1 MNGVRYKL
9 NRKILSGKQLVGYEV
24 LDSCGNTRNLAVQ
37 DVKQLCKNGVLLGVK
52 LDNKTDQLCGDGID
66 LRTIKSVQMQELEK
80 DQLKRQLSSTNTG
93 DKLRKLDN
101 IVYYETIKAA
111 GGSERSKRSKRSKRS
126 ERTERIAYLRVKGYY
141 AIKIDNIQA
150 DSLVIYRQDEDETQK
165 FLMLDPLQVKVK
177 HLVIVNIQCD
187 LFGMIENY
195 ITTSQKKMIVSA
207 KDQQSF
213 IRMTIDF
220 ISGLEQLNYIKD
232 DDYLIEP
239 KIEDV
244 RYFETNANWFNGQNN
259 SNSNE
264 FYFKYRNIVNRL
276 GLSLTKYMNKLY
288 NDHVVRQIMDGTVKL
303 RYLSNKVQTFKSFER
318 QLELERQL
326 GLEKLSGQ
334 GQSGGCVAFRKS
346 LLSYKIDE
354 TTIDKVDNG
363 PDALIE
369 LDLDVVDRLVKDCKD
384 FDILRKLAIPNMQ
397 VVKCYRSQSKG
408 KQVRDSSGFRNGVI
422 VEPYKLQE
430 YLVSLA
436 DKIRTEKY
444 SKYKQSLSNKEA
456 EKLLV
461 PLENKLRL
469 IYQSNTNTKSQE
481 IIGEK
486 IVNYLIDI
494 YNRDNSLGYKL
505 PVMLIYLASKYCPKT
520 MNNTGGLSIS
530 GGNSLRGL
538 QASWVRQT
546 ACPDYKDSKASGNSD
561 KSVLDIDLNDYMIGC
576 TQLSVIL
583 NRPELSI
590 FITDL
595 YGTFG
600 SDSLNKENIFIDRFD
615 FNDYNFLN
623 VNTFNSV
630 FTGAEIGE
638 VVLDGLWFSRLKNF
652 TSVFN
657 NAKIDKVII
666 KNCDLSNVRQSC
678 GIFNNFAGKVLILNS
693 RFNPK
698 AKGLIRQF
706 DISFGKDKTCDS
718 LYGSTVCI
726 CTDMYGEQ
734 HYIRSKNL
742 HNGEISELC
751 TNSVDI
757 KYFRENKLEIENV
770 LGPNG
775 TYTGEVKLR
784 YLRTFADL
792 CEYGDSASKQKK
804 DYEICRKRKV

>member
-1 MNGVRYKL
+1 MNDVRYKL
-9 NRKILSGKQLVGYEV
+9 NRKILNGKQLVGYEV

-37 DVKQLCKNGVLLGVK
+37 DVKQLCKNGILLGVK
-52 LDNKTDQLCGDGID
+52 IDNKTGQLRGNGID

-80 DQLKRQLSSTNTG
+80 DQLKRQLSSTNID

-101 IVYYETIKAA
+101 IVYYETIKVG
-111 GGSERSKRSKRSKRS
+111 GGSERSERS
-126 ERTERIAYLRVKGYY
+126 ERVAYLRAKGYY
-141 AIKIDNIQA
+141 AIKIENVQA

-165 FLMLDPLQVKVK
+165 YLMLDPLQVKVK
-177 HLVIVNIQCD
+177 HLVIVNIQFD
-187 LFGMIENY
+187 LFSMIENY
-195 ITTSQKKMIVSA
+195 ITASQKKMIVSA

-220 ISGLEQLNYIKD
+220 INRLEQLNYIKD

-244 RYFETNANWFNGQNN
+244 RYFETNTNWFNGQNN
-259 SNSNE
+259 SNNNE

-288 NDHVVRQIMDGTVKL
+288 NDHVIRQIMDGTVKL
-303 RYLSNKVQTFKSFER
+303 RYLSDKVQTFKSFER
-318 QLELERQL
+318 QLEI
-326 GLEKLSGQ
+326 EKLSGQ
-334 GQSGGCVAFRKS
+334 GQSGGCAAFRKS

-369 LDLDVVDRLVKDCKD
+369 LDFDVVDRLVKDCKD

-397 VVKCYRSQSKG
+397 VVKCYRSQLKG
-408 KQVRDSSGFRNGVI
+408 KQARDSSGFSNGIV

-430 YLVSLA
+430 YLTNLA

-444 SKYKQSLSNKEA
+444 SKYSQSLSNKEA
-456 EKLLV
+456 EKLLI

-469 IYQSNTNTKSQE
+469 IDQSNTKLQG

-505 PVMLIYLASKYCPKT
+505 PVMLIYLANKYCPKT
-520 MNNTGGLSIS
+520 MDNIGGLSIL
-530 GGNSLRGL
+530 GGNDLRGL

-546 ACPDYKDSKASGNSD
+546 TCPDYKNSKASGNCD
-561 KSVLDIDLNDYMIGC
+561 KSVLDIDLGDYAIWY
-576 TQLSVIL
+576 TQLSL
-583 NRPELSI
+583 MLSRPELSI

-595 YGTFG
+595 YHTFESG
-600 SDSLNKENIFIDRFD
+600 SLNKENIFIDRFD
-615 FNDYNFLN
+615 FSDYNFLN

-630 FTGAEIGE
+630 FTGAEIKE
-638 VVLDGLWFSRLKNF
+638 VVLDGLWFSRLKHF
-652 TSVFN
+652 TGVFN

-666 KNCDLSNVRQSC
+666 KNCDLSNVRQSYE
-678 GIFNNFAGKVLILNS
+678 IFNNFVGKVLILNS

-698 AKGLIRQF
+698 ARGLIQQF
-706 DISFGKDKTCDS
+706 NTSFGKAKACDS
-718 LYGSTVCI
+718 LYSSNVCV

-742 HNGEISELC
+742 HNGEISKLY

-757 KYFRENKLEIENV
+757 KYFRENKIEIENV
-770 LGPNG
+770 VGPNG

-784 YLRTFADL
+784 YLKNFADL

-804 DYEICRKRKV
+804 DYEICRKGKV

>member
-1 MNGVRYKL
+1 MNDVRYKL
-9 NRKILSGKQLVGYEV
+9 NRKILNGKQLVGYEV
-24 LDSCGNTRNLAVQ
+24 LDSCGNTRNLAIQ
-37 DVKQLCKNGVLLGVK
+37 DVKQLCKNGILLGVK
-52 LDNKTDQLCGDGID
+52 LDSKNGQLRGNGID
-66 LRTIKSVQMQELEK
+66 LRTIKSVQMHELEK
-80 DQLKRQLSSTNTG
+80 DQLKRQLSSTNID
-93 DKLRKLDN
+93 DKLRKIDN
-101 IVYYETIKAA
+101 MVYYETIRT
-111 GGSERSKRSKRSKRS
+111 GEGSERSKRSKKS
-126 ERTERIAYLRVKGYY
+126 ERSERIAYLRAKGYN

-187 LFGMIENY
+187 LFGMVENY
-195 ITTSQKKMIVSA
+195 ITTSQKKMIVNT

-213 IRMTIDF
+213 IKMTIDF

-244 RYFETNANWFNGQNN
+244 RYFETNANWFNGWNN
-259 SNSNE
+259 SNNNE

-288 NDHVVRQIMDGTVKL
+288 NDHVVRQIVDGTVKL
-303 RYLSNKVQTFKSFER
+303 RYLSDKVQTFKSFER
-318 QLELERQL
+318 QLELEKL
-326 GLEKLSGQ
+326 GLERLSGQ
-334 GQSGGCVAFRKS
+334 GQVKNCKTFRKS

-369 LDLDVVDRLVKDCKD
+369 LDLDVVGRLVRNCKD

-397 VVKCYRSQSKG
+397 VVKCYRSQLKG
-408 KQVRDSSGFRNGVI
+408 KQVRDSSGFSNGVI

-430 YLVSLA
+430 YLLSLA

-444 SKYKQSLSNKEA
+444 SKYSQSLSNREA
-456 EKLLV
+456 EKLLI

-469 IYQSNTNTKSQE
+469 LVQANTDTKSQK

-505 PVMLIYLASKYCPKT
+505 PIMLIYLASKYCPKT
-520 MNNTGGLSIS
+520 MDNIGGLSIS

-546 ACPDYKDSKASGNSD
+546 TCPDYRDSKASGNCD

-576 TQLSVIL
+576 AQLSVIL

-615 FNDYNFLN
+615 FSDYNFLN

-638 VVLDGLWFSRLKNF
+638 VILDGLWFSRLKNF
-652 TSVFN
+652 TGVFN

-666 KNCDLSNVRQSC
+666 KNCDLSNVRQSY
-678 GIFNNFAGKVLILNS
+678 GIFNNFVGKVLILNS

-698 AKGLIRQF
+698 AKGLIQQF
-706 DISFGKDKTCDS
+706 DISFGKAKTCDS
-718 LYGSTVCI
+718 LYSSNVCI

-775 TYTGEVKLR
+775 AYTGEVKLR
-784 YLRTFADL
+784 YLRNLADL

>member
-1 MNGVRYKL
+1 MDSVRYKI
-9 NRKILSGKQLVGYEV
+9 NRKILNGKQLVGYEV
-24 LDSCGNTRNLAVQ
+24 LDSCGNTRNLAIQ
-37 DVKQLCKNGVLLGVK
+37 DVKQLCKNGILLGVK
-52 LDNKTDQLCGDGID
+52 LDNKTGQLRGNGID
-66 LRTIKSVQMQELEK
+66 LRTIKSVQMHELEK
-80 DQLKRQLSSTNTG
+80 DQLKRQLSSTNID

-101 IVYYETIKAA
+101 IVYYETIQTDK
-111 GGSERSKRSKRSKRS
+111 GSERSEKS
-126 ERTERIAYLRVKGYY
+126 ERVAYLRANGYY
-141 AIKIDNIQA
+141 AIKIDNVQA

-177 HLVIVNIQCD
+177 HLVIVNMQCD
-187 LFGMIENY
+187 LFGMVENY
-195 ITTSQKKMIVSA
+195 ITTSQKKMLVSA

-213 IRMTIDF
+213 IRMAIDF
-220 ISGLEQLNYIKD
+220 INGLEQLNYIKD
-232 DDYLIEP
+232 DDYLLEP

-259 SNSNE
+259 SNNNE

-288 NDHVVRQIMDGTVKL
+288 NDHVVRQIMDDTVKL
-303 RYLSNKVQTFKSFER
+303 RYLSDKVQTFKSFER
-318 QLELERQL
+318 QLELERQS
-326 GLEKLSGQ
+326 EPERLSVQ
-334 GQSGGCVAFRKS
+334 GQVGGCVAFRKS

-397 VVKCYRSQSKG
+397 VVKCYRSQLKG
-408 KQVRDSSGFRNGVI
+408 KQVKDSSGFSNGVV

-430 YLVSLA
+430 YLLNLA

-444 SKYKQSLSNKEA
+444 SKYSQSLSNKEA

-469 IYQSNTNTKSQE
+469 IYQSNTDTKSQK

-520 MNNTGGLSIS
+520 MDNIGGLSIS

-546 ACPDYKDSKASGNSD
+546 ACPDYKDSKASGNCD
-561 KSVLDIDLNDYMIGC
+561 KSVLDIDLDDYMVGY
-576 TQLSVIL
+576 TQLNVTL

-595 YGTFG
+595 YGTFE
-600 SDSLNKENIFIDRFD
+600 SVRLNKENIFIDRFD
-615 FNDYNFLN
+615 FSDYNFLN

-630 FTGAEIGE
+630 FAGAEIGE

-652 TSVFN
+652 TGVFN

-666 KNCDLSNVRQSC
+666 KNCDLSNVRQSY
-678 GIFNNFAGKVLILNS
+678 GIFSNFVGKVLILNS

-698 AKGLIRQF
+698 AKGLVKQF
-706 DISFGKDKTCDS
+706 DNSFGKAKAYDS
-718 LYGSTVCI
+718 FYSSNICI
-726 CTDMYGEQ
+726 CTDVYGEQ

-742 HNGEISELC
+742 HNGEISELY

-757 KYFRENKLEIENV
+757 KYFRENKLELEDVI
-770 LGPNG
+770 GPNG

-784 YLRTFADL
+784 YLRNFADL
-792 CEYGDSASKQKK
+792 CEYGDSVSKQKK
-804 DYEICRKRKV
+804 DYEICRKGKV

>member
-1 MNGVRYKL
+1 MNDVRYKL
-9 NRKILSGKQLVGYEV
+9 NRKILNGKQLVGYEV
-24 LDSCGNTRNLAVQ
+24 LDSCGNTRNLAIQ
-37 DVKQLCKNGVLLGVK
+37 NVKQLCKNGILLGVK
-52 LDNKTDQLCGDGID
+52 LDNKTGQLRGDGID

-80 DQLKRQLSSTNTG
+80 DQLKRQLSSTDTG

-101 IVYYETIKAA
+101 IVYYETIQTD
-111 GGSERSKRSKRSKRS
+111 GGSEK
-126 ERTERIAYLRVKGYY
+126 IAYLRAKGYY

-177 HLVIVNIQCD
+177 HLIIVNIQFD
-187 LFGMIENY
+187 LFSMVENY

-220 ISGLEQLNYIKD
+220 INGLEQLNYIKD

-259 SNSNE
+259 SNNNE

-276 GLSLTKYMNKLY
+276 GLSITKYMNKLY

-303 RYLSNKVQTFKSFER
+303 RYLSDKVQTFKSFER
-318 QLELERQL
+318 QLELE
-326 GLEKLSGQ
+326 KLSSKKQ
-334 GQSGGCVAFRKS
+334 VKSCKTLRKS
-346 LLSYKIDE
+346 LMSYKIDE
-354 TTIDKVDNG
+354 TTVDKVDNG

-397 VVKCYRSQSKG
+397 VVKCYRSQLKG
-408 KQVRDSSGFRNGVI
+408 KQVRDSSGFSNGIV

-430 YLVSLA
+430 YLTNLA

-444 SKYKQSLSNKEA
+444 SKYSQSLSNKEA
-456 EKLLV
+456 EKLLI

-469 IYQSNTNTKSQE
+469 IDQSNTKLQK

-520 MNNTGGLSIS
+520 MDNIGSLSIS

-546 ACPDYKDSKASGNSD
+546 TCPDYKDSKDSGNCD
-561 KSVLDIDLNDYMIGC
+561 KSVLDIDLGDYMIGY
-576 TQLSVIL
+576 TQLSLML

-595 YGTFG
+595 YHTFESG
-600 SDSLNKENIFIDRFD
+600 SLNKENIFIDRFD
-615 FNDYNFLN
+615 FSDYNFLN

-630 FTGAEIGE
+630 FTGVEIGE
-638 VVLDGLWFSRLKNF
+638 VVLDGLWFSRLKHF
-652 TSVFN
+652 TGVFN

-666 KNCDLSNVRQSC
+666 KNCDLSNVRQSYE
-678 GIFNNFAGKVLILNS
+678 IFNNFAGKVLILNS
-693 RFNPK
+693 RFNHK
-698 AKGLIRQF
+698 ARGLVQQF
-706 DISFGKDKTCDS
+706 NTSFGKAITCDS
-718 LYGSTVCI
+718 LYSSNVCVS
-726 CTDMYGEQ
+726 TDMYGEQ
-734 HYIRSKNL
+734 HHIRSKTL
-742 HNGEISELC
+742 HNGEISELY

-770 LGPNG
+770 VGPNG
-775 TYTGEVKLR
+775 TYTGEVRLR
-784 YLRTFADL
+784 YLKNFADL

-804 DYEICRKRKV
+804 DYEICRKGKV

>member
-1 MNGVRYKL
+1 MNDVRYKL
-9 NRKILSGKQLVGYEV
+9 NRKILNGKQLVGYEV
-24 LDSCGNTRNLAVQ
+24 LDSCGNTRNLAIQ
-37 DVKQLCKNGVLLGVK
+37 DVKQLCKNGILLGVK
-52 LDNKTDQLCGDGID
+52 LDNKTCQLRGDGID

-80 DQLKRQLSSTNTG
+80 DQLKRQLSNTNIG

-101 IVYYETIKAA
+101 IVYYETVEVA
-111 GGSERSKRSKRSKRS
+111 GGSEKSQGS
-126 ERTERIAYLRVKGYY
+126 ERSERIAYLRAKGYY

-177 HLVIVNIQCD
+177 HLVLVNIQCD

-195 ITTSQKKMIVSA
+195 ITKSQKKMIVNA

-213 IRMTIDF
+213 IRTTIDF
-220 ISGLEQLNYIKD
+220 INGLEQLNYIKD

-239 KIEDV
+239 KIEDI

-259 SNSNE
+259 SNNNE

-303 RYLSNKVQTFKSFER
+303 RYLSDKVQTFKSFER
-318 QLELERQL
+318 QLELE
-326 GLEKLSGQ
+326 ELSGQ

-354 TTIDKVDNG
+354 TTVDKVDNG

-397 VVKCYRSQSKG
+397 VVKCYRSQLKG
-408 KQVRDSSGFRNGVI
+408 KQARDSSGFSNGIV

-430 YLVSLA
+430 YLTNLA

-444 SKYKQSLSNKEA
+444 SKYSQSLSNKEA
-456 EKLLV
+456 EKLLL

-469 IYQSNTNTKSQE
+469 IYQSNTNTKSQK

-505 PVMLIYLASKYCPKT
+505 PVMLIYLANKYCPKT
-520 MNNTGGLSIS
+520 IDNIGGLSIL
-530 GGNSLRGL
+530 GGNDLRGL
-538 QASWVRQT
+538 QASWIRQT
-546 ACPDYKDSKASGNSD
+546 TCPDYKNSKASGNCD
-561 KSVLDIDLNDYMIGC
+561 KSVLDIDLGDYAIWY
-576 TQLSVIL
+576 TQLSLML

-595 YGTFG
+595 YHTFESG
-600 SDSLNKENIFIDRFD
+600 SVNKENIFIDRFD
-615 FNDYNFLN
+615 FSDYNFLN

-630 FTGAEIGE
+630 FTGAEIKE
-638 VVLDGLWFSRLKNF
+638 VVLDGLWFSRLKHF
-652 TSVFN
+652 TGVFN

-666 KNCDLSNVRQSC
+666 KNCDLSNVRQSYE
-678 GIFNNFAGKVLILNS
+678 IFNNFAGKVLILNS
-693 RFNPK
+693 RFNHK
-698 AKGLIRQF
+698 ARGLVQQF
-706 DISFGKDKTCDS
+706 NTSFGKAKTCDS
-718 LYGSTVCI
+718 LYSSNVCV

-734 HYIRSKNL
+734 HHIRSKNL
-742 HNGEISELC
+742 HNGEISELY

-770 LGPNG
+770 VGPNG

-784 YLRTFADL
+784 YLKNFAAL

-804 DYEICRKRKV
+804 DYEICRKGKV

>member
-1 MNGVRYKL
+1 MNDVRYKL
-9 NRKILSGKQLVGYEV
+9 NRKILNGKQLVGYEV

-37 DVKQLCKNGVLLGVK
+37 DVKQLCKNGILLGVK
-52 LDNKTDQLCGDGID
+52 LDNKTGQLRGNGID

-80 DQLKRQLSSTNTG
+80 DQLKTQLSSANIG

-101 IVYYETIKAA
+101 IVYYETIEVA
-111 GGSERSKRSKRSKRS
+111 GGSEKS
-126 ERTERIAYLRVKGYY
+126 ERVAYLRAKGYY

-165 FLMLDPLQVKVK
+165 YLMLDPLQVKVK

-187 LFGMIENY
+187 LFSMIENY
-195 ITTSQKKMIVSA
+195 ITTSQKKMIVNA

-220 ISGLEQLNYIKD
+220 INGLEQLNYIKD

-244 RYFETNANWFNGQNN
+244 RYFETNANWFNGWNN
-259 SNSNE
+259 SNNKE

-303 RYLSNKVQTFKSFER
+303 RYLSDKVQTFKSFER
-318 QLELERQL
+318 QLELE
-326 GLEKLSGQ
+326 ELSGQ
-334 GQSGGCVAFRKS
+334 GQVKSCKTFRKS

-369 LDLDVVDRLVKDCKD
+369 LDLDVVDKLVKDCKD

-397 VVKCYRSQSKG
+397 VIKCYRSQLKG
-408 KQVRDSSGFRNGVI
+408 KQVKDSSGFRNGVVI
-422 VEPYKLQE
+422 EPYKLQE
-430 YLVSLA
+430 YLTSLA

-444 SKYKQSLSNKEA
+444 SKYSQSLSNKEA

-469 IYQSNTNTKSQE
+469 LVQSNTDIKSQK

-486 IVNYLIDI
+486 IVNYLIDV

-505 PVMLIYLASKYCPKT
+505 PVMLIYLANKYCPKT
-520 MNNTGGLSIS
+520 IDNIGGLSII
-530 GGNSLRGL
+530 GGNDPRGL
-538 QASWVRQT
+538 QASWIRQT
-546 ACPDYKDSKASGNSD
+546 TCPDYKNSKASGNCD
-561 KSVLDIDLNDYMIGC
+561 KSVLDIDLGDYAIWY
-576 TQLSVIL
+576 TQLSLML

-595 YGTFG
+595 YHTFESG
-600 SDSLNKENIFIDRFD
+600 SLNKENIFIDRFD
-615 FNDYNFLN
+615 FSDYNFLN

-638 VVLDGLWFSRLKNF
+638 VVLDGLWFSRLKHF
-652 TSVFN
+652 TGVFN

-666 KNCDLSNVRQSC
+666 KNCDLSNVRQSYE
-678 GIFNNFAGKVLILNS
+678 IFNNFAGKVLILNS

-698 AKGLIRQF
+698 AMGLVQQF
-706 DISFGKDKTCDS
+706 DISFGKAKTCDS
-718 LYGSTVCI
+718 LYSSNVCM

-742 HNGEISELC
+742 HNGEISELY

-770 LGPNG
+770 VGPNG
-775 TYTGEVKLR
+775 TYTGEVRLR
-784 YLRTFADL
+784 YLKNFADL
-792 CEYGDSASKQKK
+792 CEYGDSAGKQKK
-804 DYEICRKRKV
+804 DYEICRKGKV

>member
-1 MNGVRYKL
+1 MNDVRYKL
-9 NRKILSGKQLVGYEV
+9 NRKILNGKQLVGYEV

-37 DVKQLCKNGVLLGVK
+37 DVKQLCKSGILLGVK
-52 LDNKTDQLCGDGID
+52 LDNKTGQLRGNGID

-80 DQLKRQLSSTNTG
+80 DQLKRQLNSANTNIG

-101 IVYYETIKAA
+101 IVYYETIRTDKS
-111 GGSERSKRSKRSKRS
+111 SEK
-126 ERTERIAYLRVKGYY
+126 IAYLRAKGYY

-195 ITTSQKKMIVSA
+195 ITTSQKKTIVSA

-220 ISGLEQLNYIKD
+220 INGLEQLNYIKD
-232 DDYLIEP
+232 DDYLLEP

-259 SNSNE
+259 SNNNE

-303 RYLSNKVQTFKSFER
+303 RYLSDKVQTFKSFER
-318 QLELERQL
+318 QLELERQ
-326 GLEKLSGQ
+326 SGQ
-334 GQSGGCVAFRKS
+334 GQGVGCVAFRKS

-397 VVKCYRSQSKG
+397 VVKCYRSQLKG
-408 KQVRDSSGFRNGVI
+408 KQVRDSSGFSNGVI

-430 YLVSLA
+430 YLLSLA

-444 SKYKQSLSNKEA
+444 SKYSQSLSNKEA
-456 EKLLV
+456 EKLLL

-469 IYQSNTNTKSQE
+469 LVQTNTDIKSQK

-505 PVMLIYLASKYCPKT
+505 PIMLIYLASKYCPKT
-520 MNNTGGLSIS
+520 MDNIGGLSIS
-530 GGNSLRGL
+530 GGNALRGL

-546 ACPDYKDSKASGNSD
+546 ACPDYKNSKASGNCD

-615 FNDYNFLN
+615 FSDYNFLN

-630 FTGAEIGE
+630 FAGAEIGE

-652 TSVFN
+652 TGVFN

-666 KNCDLSNVRQSC
+666 KNCDLSNARQSY
-678 GIFNNFAGKVLILNS
+678 GIFSNFAGKVLILNS

-698 AKGLIRQF
+698 AKGFLQQF
-706 DISFGKDKTCDS
+706 GISFGKAKTCDS
-718 LYGSTVCI
+718 LYSSNVCI

-742 HNGEISELC
+742 HNGEISELY
-751 TNSVDI
+751 TNSADI
-757 KYFRENKLEIENV
+757 KYFRENKIEIENV
-770 LGPNG
+770 VGPNG

-784 YLRTFADL
+784 YLKNFADL

-804 DYEICRKRKV
+804 DYEICRKGKV

>member
-1 MNGVRYKL
+1 MNDVRYKL
-9 NRKILSGKQLVGYEV
+9 NRKILNGKQLVGYEV

-37 DVKQLCKNGVLLGVK
+37 DVKQLCKNGILLGVK
-52 LDNKTDQLCGDGID
+52 LDNKTGQLRGDGID

-80 DQLKRQLSSTNTG
+80 DQLKRQLNSTDTG

-101 IVYYETIKAA
+101 IVYYETIRTD
-111 GGSERSKRSKRSKRS
+111 GGSEK
-126 ERTERIAYLRVKGYY
+126 IAYLRAKGYY

-177 HLVIVNIQCD
+177 HLVLVNIQCD

-195 ITTSQKKMIVSA
+195 ITKSQKKMIVNA

-220 ISGLEQLNYIKD
+220 INGLEQLNYIKD

-239 KIEDV
+239 KIEDI

-259 SNSNE
+259 SNNNE

-303 RYLSNKVQTFKSFER
+303 RYLSDKVQTFKSFER
-318 QLELERQL
+318 QLELERF
-326 GLEKLSGQ
+326 SGQ
-334 GQSGGCVAFRKS
+334 GQVGGCAAFRKS

-369 LDLDVVDRLVKDCKD
+369 LDFDVVDRLVKDCKD

-397 VVKCYRSQSKG
+397 VVKCYRSQLKG
-408 KQVRDSSGFRNGVI
+408 KQARDSSGFSNGIV

-430 YLVSLA
+430 YLTNLA

-444 SKYKQSLSNKEA
+444 SKYSQSLSNREA
-456 EKLLV
+456 EKLLI

-469 IYQSNTNTKSQE
+469 IDQSNTKLQG

-505 PVMLIYLASKYCPKT
+505 PVMLIYLANKYCPKT
-520 MNNTGGLSIS
+520 MDNIGGLSIL
-530 GGNSLRGL
+530 GGNDLRGL

-546 ACPDYKDSKASGNSD
+546 TCPDYKNSKASGNCD
-561 KSVLDIDLNDYMIGC
+561 KSVLDIDLGDYAIWY
-576 TQLSVIL
+576 TQLSLML

-595 YGTFG
+595 YHTFESG
-600 SDSLNKENIFIDRFD
+600 SLNKENIFIDRFD
-615 FNDYNFLN
+615 FSDYNFLN

-630 FTGAEIGE
+630 FAGAEIKE
-638 VVLDGLWFSRLKNF
+638 VVLDGLWFSRLKHF
-652 TSVFN
+652 TGVFN

-666 KNCDLSNVRQSC
+666 KNCDLSNVRQSYE
-678 GIFNNFAGKVLILNS
+678 IFNNFAGKVLILNS

-698 AKGLIRQF
+698 ARGLVQQF
-706 DISFGKDKTCDS
+706 NTSFGKAKTCDS
-718 LYGSTVCI
+718 LYSSNVCI

-742 HNGEISELC
+742 HNGEISELY
-751 TNSVDI
+751 TNSADI
-757 KYFRENKLEIENV
+757 KYFRENKIEIENV
-770 LGPNG
+770 VGPNG

-784 YLRTFADL
+784 YLKNFADL

-804 DYEICRKRKV
+804 DYEICRKGKV

>member
-1 MNGVRYKL
+1 MNDVRYKL
-9 NRKILSGKQLVGYEV
+9 NRKILNGKQLVGYEV
-24 LDSCGNTRNLAVQ
+24 LDSCGNTSNLAVQ
-37 DVKQLCKNGVLLGVK
+37 DVKQLCKNGILLGVK
-52 LDNKTDQLCGDGID
+52 LDNKNGQLRGNGID

-80 DQLKRQLSSTNTG
+80 DQLKRQLSSTNIG

-101 IVYYETIKAA
+101 IVYYETIRTDK
-111 GGSERSKRSKRSKRS
+111 GSEKSKRS
-126 ERTERIAYLRVKGYY
+126 ERSERVAYLRAKGYY

-177 HLVIVNIQCD
+177 HLVLVNIQCD

-195 ITTSQKKMIVSA
+195 ITKSQKKMIVNA

-220 ISGLEQLNYIKD
+220 INGLEQLNYIKD
-232 DDYLIEP
+232 DDYLLEP
-239 KIEDV
+239 TIEDV
-244 RYFETNANWFNGQNN
+244 RYFETNTNWFNGQNN
-259 SNSNE
+259 SNNNE

-288 NDHVVRQIMDGTVKL
+288 NDHVIRQIMGGTVKL
-303 RYLSNKVQTFKSFER
+303 RYLSDKVQTFRSFER
-318 QLELERQL
+318 QLELER
-326 GLEKLSGQ
+326 LSGQ
-334 GQSGGCVAFRKS
+334 GQVKSCKTFRKS

-397 VVKCYRSQSKG
+397 VVKCYRSQLKG
-408 KQVRDSSGFRNGVI
+408 KQVRDSSGFSNGV

-430 YLVSLA
+430 YLLNLA

-444 SKYKQSLSNKEA
+444 SKYSQSLSNREA
-456 EKLLV
+456 EKLLL

-469 IYQSNTNTKSQE
+469 IVQSNTDTKSQK

-494 YNRDNSLGYKL
+494 YNRDNSLGCKL
-505 PVMLIYLASKYCPKT
+505 PAMLIYLANKYCPKT
-520 MNNTGGLSIS
+520 MDNIGGLSIS
-530 GGNSLRGL
+530 GGL

-546 ACPDYKDSKASGNSD
+546 ACPDYKDSKASGSCD
-561 KSVLDIDLNDYMIGC
+561 KSVLDIDLNDYMIRYN
-576 TQLSVIL
+576 QSSVVL

-595 YGTFG
+595 YGTFER
-600 SDSLNKENIFIDRFD
+600 DSLNKENIFIDRFD
-615 FNDYNFLN
+615 FSDYNFLN

-630 FTGAEIGE
+630 FAGAEIGE

-652 TSVFN
+652 TGVFN

-666 KNCDLSNVRQSC
+666 KNCDLSNARQSY
-678 GIFNNFAGKVLILNS
+678 GIFSNFVGKVLILNS
-693 RFNPK
+693 RFCYK
-698 AKGLIRQF
+698 TKGLAQQF
-706 DISFGKDKTCDS
+706 DISFGKAKAYDS
-718 LYGSTVCI
+718 LFSSNICI
-726 CTDMYGEQ
+726 CTDVYGEQ
-734 HYIRSKNL
+734 HYISSKNL
-742 HNGEISELC
+742 HNGEISELY
-751 TNSVDI
+751 TNSIDI
-757 KYFRENKLEIENV
+757 KYFRENKLEIEDV

-784 YLRTFADL
+784 YLKNLADL
-792 CEYGDSASKQKK
+792 CEYGDSASKQKR
-804 DYEICRKRKV
+804 DYEICRKDRKGKV

>member
-1 MNGVRYKL
+1 MNDVRYKL
-9 NRKILSGKQLVGYEV
+9 NRKILNGKQLVGYEV

-37 DVKQLCKNGVLLGVK
+37 DVKQLCKNEILLGVR
-52 LDNKTDQLCGDGID
+52 LDSKTGQLRGNGID

-80 DQLKRQLSSTNTG
+80 DQLKRQLSSTNIG

-101 IVYYETIKAA
+101 IVYYETVEVV
-111 GGSERSKRSKRSKRS
+111 GGSERS
-126 ERTERIAYLRVKGYY
+126 ERVAYLRAKGYY

-195 ITTSQKKMIVSA
+195 ITKSQKKMIVNA

-220 ISGLEQLNYIKD
+220 INGLEQLNYIKD

-244 RYFETNANWFNGQNN
+244 RYFETNTNWFNGQNN
-259 SNSNE
+259 SNNNE
-264 FYFKYRNIVNRL
+264 FYFKHRNIVNRL

-303 RYLSNKVQTFKSFER
+303 RYSSDKVQTFKSFER
-318 QLELERQL
+318 QLELERL
-326 GLEKLSGQ
+326 GNQKQ
-334 GQSGGCVAFRKS
+334 VKGCKTFRKS

-354 TTIDKVDNG
+354 TTIDKADNG

-397 VVKCYRSQSKG
+397 VVKCYRSQLKG
-408 KQVRDSSGFRNGVI
+408 KQVKDSSGFSNGVV

-430 YLVSLA
+430 YLLNLA

-444 SKYKQSLSNKEA
+444 SKYSQSLSNKEA

-469 IYQSNTNTKSQE
+469 LVQSNTDTKSQK

-505 PVMLIYLASKYCPKT
+505 PIMLIYLASKYCPKT
-520 MNNTGGLSIS
+520 MDNIGGLQIS
-530 GGNSLRGL
+530 GGNSIRGL

-546 ACPDYKDSKASGNSD
+546 TCPDYKDNKASENCD

-576 TQLSVIL
+576 TQLSLIL

-615 FNDYNFLN
+615 FSDYNFLN

-630 FTGAEIGE
+630 FAGAEIGE

-652 TSVFN
+652 TGVFN

-666 KNCDLSNVRQSC
+666 KNCDLSNARQSY
-678 GIFNNFAGKVLILNS
+678 GIFSNFAGKVLILNS

-698 AKGLIRQF
+698 AKGLLQQF
-706 DISFGKDKTCDS
+706 DSSFGKAKTYDS
-718 LYGSTVCI
+718 LYSSNVCI

-757 KYFRENKLEIENV
+757 KYFRENKLELEDVI
-770 LGPNG
+770 GHNG

-784 YLRTFADL
+784 YLRNFADL

>member
-1 MNGVRYKL
+1 MNDVRYKL
-9 NRKILSGKQLVGYEV
+9 NRKILNGKQLVGYEV

-37 DVKQLCKNGVLLGVK
+37 DVKQLCKSGILLGVK
-52 LDNKTDQLCGDGID
+52 LDNKTGQLRGNGID

-101 IVYYETIKAA
+101 IVYYETIQTD
-111 GGSERSKRSKRSKRS
+111 GGSEK
-126 ERTERIAYLRVKGYY
+126 IAYLRAKGYY
-141 AIKIDNIQA
+141 AIKIDNVQA

-165 FLMLDPLQVKVK
+165 YLMLDPLQVKVK

-195 ITTSQKKMIVSA
+195 INTNKKKMTVSA

-213 IRMTIDF
+213 IKMTIDF
-220 ISGLEQLNYIKD
+220 INRLEQLNYIKD
-232 DDYLIEP
+232 DDYLLEP

-244 RYFETNANWFNGQNN
+244 RYFETNANWFNGQNSLN
-259 SNSNE
+259 NNE

-303 RYLSNKVQTFKSFER
+303 RYLSDKVQTFKSFER
-318 QLELERQL
+318 QLELEKLGIERQL
-326 GLEKLSGQ
+326 GLERLGNKKQVKS
-334 GQSGGCVAFRKS
+334 CKTFRKS

-363 PDALIE
+363 SDALIE

-397 VVKCYRSQSKG
+397 VVKCYRSQLKG
-408 KQVRDSSGFRNGVI
+408 KQARDSSGFSNGIV

-430 YLVSLA
+430 YLTNLA

-444 SKYKQSLSNKEA
+444 SKYSQSLSNKEA
-456 EKLLV
+456 EKLLI

-469 IYQSNTNTKSQE
+469 IDQSNTKLQG

-505 PVMLIYLASKYCPKT
+505 PVMLIYLANKYCPKT
-520 MNNTGGLSIS
+520 MDNIGGLSIL
-530 GGNSLRGL
+530 GGKDLGGL

-546 ACPDYKDSKASGNSD
+546 TCPDYKNSKASGNCD
-561 KSVLDIDLNDYMIGC
+561 KSVLDIDLGDYAIWY
-576 TQLSVIL
+576 TQLSLML

-595 YGTFG
+595 YHTFESG
-600 SDSLNKENIFIDRFD
+600 SLNKENIFIARFD
-615 FNDYNFLN
+615 FSDYNFLN

-652 TSVFN
+652 TGVFN

-666 KNCDLSNVRQSC
+666 KNCDLSNARQNYE
-678 GIFNNFAGKVLILNS
+678 IFSNFVGKVLILNS

-698 AKGLIRQF
+698 AKGLVQQF
-706 DISFGKDKTCDS
+706 GISFGKAKTCDS
-718 LYGSTVCI
+718 LYSSNVCM

-742 HNGEISELC
+742 HNNEISELY

-770 LGPNG
+770 VGPNG
-775 TYTGEVKLR
+775 NYTGEVRLR
-784 YLRTFADL
+784 YLKNFADL

-804 DYEICRKRKV
+804 DYEICRKGKV

>member
-1 MNGVRYKL
+1 MNGVRYIL
-9 NRKILSGKQLVGYEV
+9 NRKILNGKQLVGYEV

-37 DVKQLCKNGVLLGVK
+37 DVKQLCKNGILLGVK
-52 LDNKTDQLCGDGID
+52 LDNKTDQLRGNGID

-101 IVYYETIKAA
+101 IVYYETIQTD
-111 GGSERSKRSKRSKRS
+111 GGSEKS
-126 ERTERIAYLRVKGYY
+126 ERIAYLRAKGYY
-141 AIKIDNIQA
+141 AIKIENVQA

-177 HLVIVNIQCD
+177 HLVLVNIQCD

-195 ITTSQKKMIVSA
+195 ITKSQKKMIVNA

-220 ISGLEQLNYIKD
+220 INGLEQLNYIKN

-244 RYFETNANWFNGQNN
+244 RYFETNANWFNGQSN
-259 SNSNE
+259 SNNNE

-276 GLSLTKYMNKLY
+276 GLNLTKYMNKLY

-303 RYLSNKVQTFKSFER
+303 RYLSDKVQTFKSFER
-318 QLELERQL
+318 QLELE
-326 GLEKLSGQ
+326 ELSNNGQ
-334 GQSGGCVAFRKS
+334 VGGCAAFRKS

-397 VVKCYRSQSKG
+397 VVKCYRSQLKG
-408 KQVRDSSGFRNGVI
+408 KQVRDSSGFSNGVI

-430 YLVSLA
+430 YLLSLA

-444 SKYKQSLSNKEA
+444 SKYNQSLSNKEA

-469 IYQSNTNTKSQE
+469 IDQSNTKLQG

-505 PVMLIYLASKYCPKT
+505 PVMLIYLANKYCPKT
-520 MNNTGGLSIS
+520 IDNIGGLSVL
-530 GGNSLRGL
+530 GGKDLGGL

-546 ACPDYKDSKASGNSD
+546 TCPDYKNSKASGNCD
-561 KSVLDIDLNDYMIGC
+561 KSVLDIDLGDYAIWY
-576 TQLSVIL
+576 TQLSLML

-595 YGTFG
+595 YHTFESG
-600 SDSLNKENIFIDRFD
+600 SLNKENIFIDRFD
-615 FNDYNFLN
+615 FSDYNFLN

-630 FTGAEIGE
+630 FTGAEIKE
-638 VVLDGLWFSRLKNF
+638 VVLDGLWFSRLKHF

-666 KNCDLSNVRQSC
+666 KNCDLSNVRQSYE
-678 GIFNNFAGKVLILNS
+678 IFNNFAGKVLILNS
-693 RFNPK
+693 RFNHK
-698 AKGLIRQF
+698 ARGLVQQF
-706 DISFGKDKTCDS
+706 NTSFGKAKTCDS
-718 LYGSTVCI
+718 LYSSNVCV

-734 HYIRSKNL
+734 HHIRSKNL
-742 HNGEISELC
+742 HNGEISELY

-770 LGPNG
+770 VGPNG
-775 TYTGEVKLR
+775 TYTGEVRLR
-784 YLRTFADL
+784 YLKNFADL

-804 DYEICRKRKV
+804 DYEICRKGKV

>member
-1 MNGVRYKL
+1 MNDVRYKL
-9 NRKILSGKQLVGYEV
+9 NRKILNGKQLVGYEV

-37 DVKQLCKNGVLLGVK
+37 DVKQLCKNGILLGVK
-52 LDNKTDQLCGDGID
+52 LDNKTGQLRGNGID

-93 DKLRKLDN
+93 DKLRKLNN
-101 IVYYETIKAA
+101 IVYYETIEVD
-111 GGSERSKRSKRSKRS
+111 GGNEKSERV
-126 ERTERIAYLRVKGYY
+126 AYLRVKGYY
-141 AIKIDNIQA
+141 AIKIDNVQA

-195 ITTSQKKMIVSA
+195 ITTSQKKTIVSS

-220 ISGLEQLNYIKD
+220 INGLEQLNYIKD

-244 RYFETNANWFNGQNN
+244 RYFETNTNWFNGWNN
-259 SNSNE
+259 SNNNE

-303 RYLSNKVQTFKSFER
+303 RYLSDKVQTFKSFER
-318 QLELERQL
+318 QLELER
-326 GLEKLSGQ
+326 LSGYEQ
-334 GQSGGCVAFRKS
+334 VKSCKTFRKS

-397 VVKCYRSQSKG
+397 VVKCYRSQLKG
-408 KQVRDSSGFRNGVI
+408 KQVRDSSGFSNGIV

-430 YLVSLA
+430 YLLSLA

-444 SKYKQSLSNKEA
+444 SKHSQSLSNREA
-456 EKLLV
+456 EKLLI

-469 IYQSNTNTKSQE
+469 IDQSNTKLQG

-505 PVMLIYLASKYCPKT
+505 PVMLIYLANKYCPKT
-520 MNNTGGLSIS
+520 MDNIGGLSIL
-530 GGNSLRGL
+530 GGNDLRGL

-546 ACPDYKDSKASGNSD
+546 TCPDYKNSKASGNCD
-561 KSVLDIDLNDYMIGC
+561 KSVLDIDLGDYAIWY
-576 TQLSVIL
+576 TQLSLML

-595 YGTFG
+595 YHTFESG
-600 SDSLNKENIFIDRFD
+600 SLNKENIFIDRFD
-615 FNDYNFLN
+615 FSDYNFLN

-630 FTGAEIGE
+630 FTGAEIKE
-638 VVLDGLWFSRLKNF
+638 VVLDGLWFSRLKHF
-652 TSVFN
+652 TGVFN

-666 KNCDLSNVRQSC
+666 KNCDLSNVRQSYE
-678 GIFNNFAGKVLILNS
+678 IFNNFAGKVLILNS

-698 AKGLIRQF
+698 ARGLVQQF
-706 DISFGKDKTCDS
+706 GISFGKAKTCDS
-718 LYGSTVCI
+718 LYSSNVCI

-742 HNGEISELC
+742 HNGEISELH

-757 KYFRENKLEIENV
+757 KYFRENKIEIENV
-770 LGPNG
+770 VGPNG

-784 YLRTFADL
+784 YLKNFADL

-804 DYEICRKRKV
+804 DYEICRKSKV

>member
-1 MNGVRYKL
+1 MNDVRYKL
-9 NRKILSGKQLVGYEV
+9 NRKILNGKQLIGYEV
-24 LDSCGNTRNLAVQ
+24 LDSCGNTRNLAIQ
-37 DVKQLCKNGVLLGVK
+37 DVKQLCKNGILLGVK
-52 LDNKTDQLCGDGID
+52 LDNKTGQLRGDGID

-80 DQLKRQLSSTNTG
+80 DQLKRQLSSTSID

-101 IVYYETIKAA
+101 IVYYETIEAA
-111 GGSERSKRSKRSKRS
+111 GGSERSQGS
-126 ERTERIAYLRVKGYY
+126 ERVAYLRAKGYY

-177 HLVIVNIQCD
+177 HLVLVNIQCD

-195 ITTSQKKMIVSA
+195 ITKSQKKMIVSA

-220 ISGLEQLNYIKD
+220 INGLEQLNYIKD

-244 RYFETNANWFNGQNN
+244 RYFETNTNWFNGQNN
-259 SNSNE
+259 SNNNE

-288 NDHVVRQIMDGTVKL
+288 SDHVVRQIMDGTVKL
-303 RYLSNKVQTFKSFER
+303 RYLSDKVQTFKSFER

-326 GLEKLSGQ
+326 GLEKLDGYGQ
-334 GQSGGCVAFRKS
+334 VKSCKTFRKS

-354 TTIDKVDNG
+354 TTVDKVDNG

-397 VVKCYRSQSKG
+397 VVKCYRSQLKG
-408 KQVRDSSGFRNGVI
+408 KQVKDSSGFSNGVV

-430 YLVSLA
+430 YLLNLA

-444 SKYKQSLSNKEA
+444 SKYSQSLSNKEA
-456 EKLLV
+456 EKLLI

-469 IYQSNTNTKSQE
+469 LVQTNTDTKSQK

-505 PVMLIYLASKYCPKT
+505 PIMLIYLASKYCPKT
-520 MNNTGGLSIS
+520 MDNIGGLQIS

-546 ACPDYKDSKASGNSD
+546 TCPDYRDSKASGNCD

-576 TQLSVIL
+576 AQLSVIL

-600 SDSLNKENIFIDRFD
+600 SDSLNEENISIDRFD
-615 FNDYNFLN
+615 FSDYNFLN

-652 TSVFN
+652 TGVFN

-666 KNCDLSNVRQSC
+666 KNCDLSNVRQSY
-678 GIFNNFAGKVLILNS
+678 GIFSNFVGKVLILNS

-718 LYGSTVCI
+718 LYSSNVCI

-751 TNSVDI
+751 TNCVDI
-757 KYFRENKLEIENV
+757 KYFRENKVEIENV

-784 YLRTFADL
+784 YLRNFADL

-804 DYEICRKRKV
+804 DYEICRKGKV

>member
-1 MNGVRYKL
+1 MNDVRYKL
-9 NRKILSGKQLVGYEV
+9 NRKILNGKQLVGYEV

-37 DVKQLCKNGVLLGVK
+37 DVKQLCKNGILLGVK
-52 LDNKTDQLCGDGID
+52 IDNKTGQLRGNGID

-80 DQLKRQLSSTNTG
+80 DQLKRQLNSTNVD

-101 IVYYETIKAA
+101 IVYYETIEVA
-111 GGSERSKRSKRSKRS
+111 GGSEK
-126 ERTERIAYLRVKGYY
+126 IAYLRAKGYY

-177 HLVIVNIQCD
+177 HLVIVNIQFD
-187 LFGMIENY
+187 LFSMIENY
-195 ITTSQKKMIVSA
+195 ITASQKKMIVSA

-220 ISGLEQLNYIKD
+220 INGLEQLNYIKD

-244 RYFETNANWFNGQNN
+244 RYFETNTNWFNGWNN
-259 SNSNE
+259 SNNNE

-303 RYLSNKVQTFKSFER
+303 RYLSDKVQTFKSFER
-318 QLELERQL
+318 QLELE
-326 GLEKLSGQ
+326 ELSGQ
-334 GQSGGCVAFRKS
+334 GQSGGCAAFRKS

-397 VVKCYRSQSKG
+397 VVKCCRSQLKG
-408 KQVRDSSGFRNGVI
+408 KQVKDSSGFSNGVV

-430 YLVSLA
+430 YLTNLA

-444 SKYKQSLSNKEA
+444 SKYSQSLSNKEA

-469 IYQSNTNTKSQE
+469 IDQSNTDTKSQK

-505 PVMLIYLASKYCPKT
+505 PVMLIYLANKYCPKT
-520 MNNTGGLSIS
+520 MDNIGGLSII
-530 GGNSLRGL
+530 GGNDLRGL

-546 ACPDYKDSKASGNSD
+546 TCPDYKNSKASENCD
-561 KSVLDIDLNDYMIGC
+561 KSVLDIDLGDYAIWY
-576 TQLSVIL
+576 TQLSLML

-595 YGTFG
+595 YHTFESG
-600 SDSLNKENIFIDRFD
+600 SLNKENIFIDRFD
-615 FNDYNFLN
+615 FSDYNFLN
-623 VNTFNSV
+623 VNNFNSV
-630 FTGAEIGE
+630 FTGAEIEE
-638 VVLDGLWFSRLKNF
+638 VVLDGLWFSRLKHF
-652 TSVFN
+652 TGVFN

-666 KNCDLSNVRQSC
+666 KNCDLSNVRQSYE
-678 GIFNNFAGKVLILNS
+678 IFNNFAGKVLILNS

-698 AKGLIRQF
+698 ARGLVGQF
-706 DISFGKDKTCDS
+706 NTSFGKAKACDS
-718 LYGSTVCI
+718 LYSSNVCM

-742 HNGEISELC
+742 HNNEIS
-751 TNSVDI
+751 DI

-770 LGPNG
+770 VGPNG
-775 TYTGEVKLR
+775 TYTGEVRLR
-784 YLRTFADL
+784 YLKNFADL

-804 DYEICRKRKV
+804 DYEICRKGKV

>member
-1 MNGVRYKL
+1 MDSVRYKL
-9 NRKILSGKQLVGYEV
+9 NRKILNGKQLVGYEV

-37 DVKQLCKNGVLLGVK
+37 DVKQLCKNGILLGVK
-52 LDNKTDQLCGDGID
+52 LDNKTGQLRGNGVD

-80 DQLKRQLSSTNTG
+80 DQLKRQLSSTNID

-101 IVYYETIKAA
+101 IVYYETIQTDK
-111 GGSERSKRSKRSKRS
+111 GSERV
-126 ERTERIAYLRVKGYY
+126 AYLRAKGYY

-177 HLVIVNIQCD
+177 HLVIVNMQCD

-195 ITTSQKKMIVSA
+195 ITTSQKKTIVSA
-207 KDQQSF
+207 KDPQSF
-213 IRMTIDF
+213 IKMTIDF
-220 ISGLEQLNYIKD
+220 INGLEQLNYIKD
-232 DDYLIEP
+232 DDYLKDEVYLMEP
-239 KIEDV
+239 KIEDA
-244 RYFETNANWFNGQNN
+244 RYFETNANWFNGWNSSNN
-259 SNSNE
+259 NE

-303 RYLSNKVQTFKSFER
+303 RYLGDKVQTFKSFER
-318 QLELERQL
+318 QLELE
-326 GLEKLSGQ
+326 KLSNKKQ
-334 GQSGGCVAFRKS
+334 VKSCKTFRKS

-354 TTIDKVDNG
+354 TTIDKADNG

-397 VVKCYRSQSKG
+397 VVKCYRSQLKG
-408 KQVRDSSGFRNGVI
+408 KQVRDSSGFSNGVV

-430 YLVSLA
+430 YLLSLA

-444 SKYKQSLSNKEA
+444 SKYNQSLSNKEA
-456 EKLLV
+456 EKLLI

-469 IYQSNTNTKSQE
+469 IYQANTDTKLQG

-494 YNRDNSLGYKL
+494 YNHDNSLGYKL
-505 PVMLIYLASKYCPKT
+505 PIMLIYLASKYCPKT
-520 MNNTGGLSIS
+520 MDNIGGLSIS

-546 ACPDYKDSKASGNSD
+546 NCPDYKDSEASVNCD
-561 KSVLDIDLNDYMIGC
+561 KSVLDIDLSDYMIGY
-576 TQLSVIL
+576 TQLNVTL

-595 YGTFG
+595 YGTFE
-600 SDSLNKENIFIDRFD
+600 SVRLNKENIFIDRFD
-615 FNDYNFLN
+615 FSDYNFLN

-630 FTGAEIGE
+630 FAGAEIGE

-652 TSVFN
+652 TGVFN

-666 KNCDLSNVRQSC
+666 KNCDLSNARQSY
-678 GIFNNFAGKVLILNS
+678 GIFSNFVGKVLILNS

-698 AKGLIRQF
+698 AKGLLQQF
-706 DISFGKDKTCDS
+706 DSSFGKAKTYDS
-718 LYGSTVCI
+718 LYSSNVCI

-757 KYFRENKLEIENV
+757 KYFRENKLELEDVI
-770 LGPNG
+770 GPNG
-775 TYTGEVKLR
+775 TYTGKVKLR
-784 YLRTFADL
+784 YLRNFADL

-804 DYEICRKRKV
+804 DYEICRKSKV

>member
-9 NRKILSGKQLVGYEV
+9 NRKILNGKQLVGYEV

-37 DVKQLCKNGVLLGVK
+37 DVKQLCKNGILLGVK
-52 LDNKTDQLCGDGID
+52 LDNKTGQLRGDGID

-80 DQLKRQLSSTNTG
+80 DQLKRQLNNTNIS

-101 IVYYETIKAA
+101 IVYYETVKVDE
-111 GGSERSKRSKRSKRS
+111 GSEKSQRSERSEKS
-126 ERTERIAYLRVKGYY
+126 ERIAYLRAKGYY

-195 ITTSQKKMIVSA
+195 ITTSQKKTTVSA

-213 IRMTIDF
+213 IKMTIDF
-220 ISGLEQLNYIKD
+220 IDGLEQLNYIKD

-259 SNSNE
+259 SNNNE

-303 RYLSNKVQTFKSFER
+303 RYLSDKVQTFKSFER
-318 QLELERQL
+318 QLELE
-326 GLEKLSGQ
+326 ELSGQ
-334 GQSGGCVAFRKS
+334 EQVKSCRTFRKS

-354 TTIDKVDNG
+354 TTIDKADDG

-397 VVKCYRSQSKG
+397 VVKCYRSQLKG
-408 KQVRDSSGFRNGVI
+408 KQVKDSSGFSNGVV

-430 YLVSLA
+430 YLLNLA
-436 DKIRTEKY
+436 DKIITEKY

-456 EKLLV
+456 EKLLI

-469 IYQSNTNTKSQE
+469 LVQSNTDIKSQK

-505 PVMLIYLASKYCPKT
+505 PIMLIYLASKYCPKT
-520 MNNTGGLSIS
+520 MDNIGGLQIS

-546 ACPDYKDSKASGNSD
+546 TCPDYRDSKASGNCD

-576 TQLSVIL
+576 AQLSVIL

-595 YGTFG
+595 YGTFER
-600 SDSLNKENIFIDRFD
+600 DSLDKENIFIDRFD
-615 FNDYNFLN
+615 FSDYNFLN

-652 TSVFN
+652 TGVFN

-666 KNCDLSNVRQSC
+666 KNCDLSNARQSY
-678 GIFNNFAGKVLILNS
+678 GIFSNFAGKILILNS

-698 AKGLIRQF
+698 AKGLLQQF
-706 DISFGKDKTCDS
+706 DSSLGKAKTYDS
-718 LYGSTVCI
+718 LYSSNVCI

-757 KYFRENKLEIENV
+757 KYFRENKLEIEDV
-770 LGPNG
+770 IGPNG

-784 YLRTFADL
+784 YLRNFADL

-804 DYEICRKRKV
+804 DYEICRKSKA

>member
-1 MNGVRYKL
+1 MNDVRYKL
-9 NRKILSGKQLVGYEV
+9 NRKILNGKQLISYEV
-24 LDSCGNTRNLAVQ
+24 LDSCGNTRNLAIQ
-37 DVKQLCKNGVLLGVK
+37 DVKQLCKNGILLGVK
-52 LDNKTDQLCGDGID
+52 LDNKTGQLRGNGID

-80 DQLKRQLSSTNTG
+80 DQLKRQSSSTDTG

-101 IVYYETIKAA
+101 IVYYETVKAD
-111 GGSERSKRSKRSKRS
+111 GGSEKSQRS
-126 ERTERIAYLRVKGYY
+126 ERIAYLRAKGYY

-195 ITTSQKKMIVSA
+195 ITKSQKKMIVSA

-220 ISGLEQLNYIKD
+220 INGLEQLNYIKD

-244 RYFETNANWFNGQNN
+244 RYFETNTNWFNGQNN
-259 SNSNE
+259 SNNNE

-288 NDHVVRQIMDGTVKL
+288 NDHVVRQIMNGTVKL
-303 RYLSNKVQTFKSFER
+303 RYLSDKVQTFKSFER

-326 GLEKLSGQ
+326 GPERSGLEKLNNKKQVKS
-334 GQSGGCVAFRKS
+334 CKTFRKS

-354 TTIDKVDNG
+354 TTVDKVDNG

-397 VVKCYRSQSKG
+397 VVKCYRPQLKG
-408 KQVRDSSGFRNGVI
+408 KQVKDSSGFSNGVI

-430 YLVSLA
+430 YLLGLA
-436 DKIRTEKY
+436 DKIRAEKY
-444 SKYKQSLSNKEA
+444 SKYSQSLSNKEA
-456 EKLLV
+456 EKLLL

-469 IYQSNTNTKSQE
+469 LVQSNTDTKSQK

-505 PVMLIYLASKYCPKT
+505 PIMLIYLASKYCPKT
-520 MNNTGGLSIS
+520 MDNIGGLSIS

-546 ACPDYKDSKASGNSD
+546 TCPDYKDSKASENYD

-576 TQLSVIL
+576 TQLSLIL

-600 SDSLNKENIFIDRFD
+600 SDSLDKENIFIDRFD
-615 FNDYNFLN
+615 FSDYNFLN

-630 FTGAEIGE
+630 FAGAEIGE

-652 TSVFN
+652 TGVFN

-666 KNCDLSNVRQSC
+666 KNCDLSNARQSY
-678 GIFNNFAGKVLILNS
+678 GIFSNFAGKVLILNS

-698 AKGLIRQF
+698 AKGLLQQF
-706 DISFGKDKTCDS
+706 DSSFGKAKTYDS
-718 LYGSTVCI
+718 LYSSDVCI

-757 KYFRENKLEIENV
+757 KYFRENKLELEDVI
-770 LGPNG
+770 GPNG
-775 TYTGEVKLR
+775 AYTGEVKLR
-784 YLRTFADL
+784 YLRNFADL

-804 DYEICRKRKV
+804 DYEICRKGKV

>member
-1 MNGVRYKL
+1 MNDVRYKL
-9 NRKILSGKQLVGYEV
+9 NRKILNGKQLVGYEV

-37 DVKQLCKNGVLLGVK
+37 DVKQLCKNGILLGIK
-52 LDNKTDQLCGDGID
+52 LDNKTGQLHGDGID

-80 DQLKRQLSSTNTG
+80 DQLKRQLSSTNIG

-101 IVYYETIKAA
+101 IVYYETIRTD
-111 GGSERSKRSKRSKRS
+111 GGSEKS
-126 ERTERIAYLRVKGYY
+126 ERVAYLRAKGYY

-165 FLMLDPLQVKVK
+165 YLMLDPLQVKVK
-177 HLVIVNIQCD
+177 HLVLVNIQCD
-187 LFGMIENY
+187 LFSMVENY
-195 ITTSQKKMIVSA
+195 ITASQKKMTVSA

-220 ISGLEQLNYIKD
+220 INGLEQLNYIKD

-259 SNSNE
+259 SNNKE

-288 NDHVVRQIMDGTVKL
+288 NDHVIRQIMNGTVKL
-303 RYLSNKVQTFKSFER
+303 RYLSDKVQTFKSFER
-318 QLELERQL
+318 QLELE
-326 GLEKLSGQ
+326 ELSGQ
-334 GQSGGCVAFRKS
+334 RQVKSCKTFRKS

-369 LDLDVVDRLVKDCKD
+369 LDLDVVDRLIKDCKD

-397 VVKCYRSQSKG
+397 VVKCYRSQLKG
-408 KQVRDSSGFRNGVI
+408 KQARDSSGFSNGVV

-430 YLVSLA
+430 YLTSLA

-444 SKYKQSLSNKEA
+444 SKYSQSLSNKEA
-456 EKLLV
+456 EKLLI

-469 IYQSNTNTKSQE
+469 IDQSNTGIKSQK

-494 YNRDNSLGYKL
+494 YNRDNSLGYTL
-505 PVMLIYLASKYCPKT
+505 PVMLIYLANKYCPKT
-520 MNNTGGLSIS
+520 IDNIGGLSII
-530 GGNSLRGL
+530 GGNDLRGL
-538 QASWVRQT
+538 QASWIRQT
-546 ACPDYKDSKASGNSD
+546 TCPDYKNSKASGNCD
-561 KSVLDIDLNDYMIGC
+561 KSVLDIDLGDYAIWY
-576 TQLSVIL
+576 TQLSLML

-595 YGTFG
+595 YHTFESG
-600 SDSLNKENIFIDRFD
+600 SLNKENIFIDRFD
-615 FNDYNFLN
+615 FSDYNFLN

-638 VVLDGLWFSRLKNF
+638 VVLDGLWFSRLKHF
-652 TSVFN
+652 TGVFN

-666 KNCDLSNVRQSC
+666 KNCDLSNVRQSYE
-678 GIFNNFAGKVLILNS
+678 IFNNFAGKVLILNS

-698 AKGLIRQF
+698 ARGLVQQF
-706 DISFGKDKTCDS
+706 NTSFGKAKTCDS
-718 LYGSTVCI
+718 LYSSNVCV
-726 CTDMYGEQ
+726 CTDMYEEQ

-757 KYFRENKLEIENV
+757 KYFRENKIEIENV
-770 LGPNG
+770 VGPNG

-784 YLRTFADL
+784 YLKNFADL

-804 DYEICRKRKV
+804 DYEICRKSKV

>member
-1 MNGVRYKL
+1 MNDVRYKL
-9 NRKILSGKQLVGYEV
+9 NRKILNGKQLVGYEV
-24 LDSCGNTRNLAVQ
+24 LDSCGNTRNLAIQ
-37 DVKQLCKNGVLLGVK
+37 NVKQLCKNGILLGVK
-52 LDNKTDQLCGDGID
+52 LDNKTGQLRGDGID

-80 DQLKRQLSSTNTG
+80 DQLKRQLSSTDTG

-101 IVYYETIKAA
+101 IVYYETIQTD
-111 GGSERSKRSKRSKRS
+111 GGSEK
-126 ERTERIAYLRVKGYY
+126 IAYLRAKGYY

-177 HLVIVNIQCD
+177 HLIIVNIQFD
-187 LFGMIENY
+187 LFSMVENY

-220 ISGLEQLNYIKD
+220 INGLEQLNYIKD

-259 SNSNE
+259 SNNNE

-276 GLSLTKYMNKLY
+276 GLSITKYMNKLY

-303 RYLSNKVQTFKSFER
+303 RYLSDKVQTFKSFER
-318 QLELERQL
+318 QLELE
-326 GLEKLSGQ
+326 KLSSKKQ
-334 GQSGGCVAFRKS
+334 VKSCKTLRKS
-346 LLSYKIDE
+346 LMSYKIDE
-354 TTIDKVDNG
+354 TTVDKVDNG

-397 VVKCYRSQSKG
+397 VVKCYRSQLKG
-408 KQVRDSSGFRNGVI
+408 KQVRDSSGFSNGIV

-430 YLVSLA
+430 YLTNLA

-444 SKYKQSLSNKEA
+444 SKYSQSLSNKEA
-456 EKLLV
+456 EKLLI

-469 IYQSNTNTKSQE
+469 IDQSNTKLQK

-520 MNNTGGLSIS
+520 MDNIGSLSIS

-546 ACPDYKDSKASGNSD
+546 TCPDYKDSKDSGNCD
-561 KSVLDIDLNDYMIGC
+561 KSVLDIDLGDYMIGY
-576 TQLSVIL
+576 TQLSLML

-595 YGTFG
+595 YHTFESG
-600 SDSLNKENIFIDRFD
+600 SLNKENIFIDRFD
-615 FNDYNFLN
+615 FSDYNFLN

-630 FTGAEIGE
+630 FTGVEIGE
-638 VVLDGLWFSRLKNF
+638 VVLDGLWFSRLKHF
-652 TSVFN
+652 TGVFN

-666 KNCDLSNVRQSC
+666 KNCDLSNVRQSYE
-678 GIFNNFAGKVLILNS
+678 IFNNFAGKVLILNS
-693 RFNPK
+693 RFNHK
-698 AKGLIRQF
+698 ARGLVQQF
-706 DISFGKDKTCDS
+706 NTSFGKAKTCDS
-718 LYGSTVCI
+718 LYSSNVCVS
-726 CTDMYGEQ
+726 TDMYGEQ
-734 HYIRSKNL
+734 HHIPSKNL
-742 HNGEISELC
+742 HNGEISELY

-770 LGPNG
+770 VGPNG
-775 TYTGEVKLR
+775 TYTGEVRLR
-784 YLRTFADL
+784 YLKNFADL

-804 DYEICRKRKV
+804 DYEICRKGKV

>member
-1 MNGVRYKL
+1 MNGVRYKI
-9 NRKILSGKQLVGYEV
+9 NRKILNGKQLVGYEV
-24 LDSCGNTRNLAVQ
+24 LDSCGNTRNLAIW
-37 DVKQLCKNGVLLGVK
+37 DVKQLCKNGILLGVK
-52 LDNKTDQLCGDGID
+52 LDNKTDQLRGDGID

-80 DQLKRQLSSTNTG
+80 DQLKRQLNNTNIS

-101 IVYYETIKAA
+101 IVYYETVKVDE
-111 GGSERSKRSKRSKRS
+111 GSEKSQRSERSEKS
-126 ERTERIAYLRVKGYY
+126 ERIAYLRAKGYY

-195 ITTSQKKMIVSA
+195 ITTSQKKTTVSA

-213 IRMTIDF
+213 IKMTIDF
-220 ISGLEQLNYIKD
+220 IDGLEQLNYIKD

-259 SNSNE
+259 SNNNE

-303 RYLSNKVQTFKSFER
+303 RYLSDKVQTFKSFER
-318 QLELERQL
+318 QLELE
-326 GLEKLSGQ
+326 ELSGQ
-334 GQSGGCVAFRKS
+334 EQVKSCRTFRKS

-354 TTIDKVDNG
+354 TTIDKADDG

-397 VVKCYRSQSKG
+397 VVKCYRSQLKG
-408 KQVRDSSGFRNGVI
+408 KQVKDSSGFSNGVV

-430 YLVSLA
+430 YLLNLA
-436 DKIRTEKY
+436 DKIITEKY

-520 MNNTGGLSIS
+520 MDNIGGLQIS

-546 ACPDYKDSKASGNSD
+546 TCPDYKDSKASGNCD

-576 TQLSVIL
+576 TQSSVIL
-583 NRPELSI
+583 NKPELSI

-595 YGTFG
+595 YGTFE

-615 FNDYNFLN
+615 FSDYNFLN

-630 FTGAEIGE
+630 FAGAEIGE

-652 TSVFN
+652 TGVFN

-666 KNCDLSNVRQSC
+666 KNCDLSNARQSY
-678 GIFNNFAGKVLILNS
+678 GIFSNFAGKILILNS

-698 AKGLIRQF
+698 AKGLLQQF
-706 DISFGKDKTCDS
+706 DSSLGKAKTYDS
-718 LYGSTVCI
+718 LYSSNVCI

-757 KYFRENKLEIENV
+757 KYFRENKLELEDVI
-770 LGPNG
+770 GPNG

-784 YLRTFADL
+784 YLRNFADL

-804 DYEICRKRKV
+804 DYEICRKGKV

>member
-1 MNGVRYKL
+1 MNDVRYKL
-9 NRKILSGKQLVGYEV
+9 NRKILNGKQLIGYEV
-24 LDSCGNTRNLAVQ
+24 LDSCGNTRNLDIQ
-37 DVKQLCKNGVLLGVK
+37 DVKQLCKNGILLGVK
-52 LDNKTDQLCGDGID
+52 LDNKTGQLRGNGID

-80 DQLKRQLSSTNTG
+80 DQLKRQSSNTNTD

-101 IVYYETIKAA
+101 IVYYETVKVD
-111 GGSERSKRSKRSKRS
+111 GGSERSQRS
-126 ERTERIAYLRVKGYY
+126 EKIAYLRAKGYY

-165 FLMLDPLQVKVK
+165 YLMLDPLQVKVK

-195 ITTSQKKMIVSA
+195 ITKSQKKMIVSA

-220 ISGLEQLNYIKD
+220 INGLEQLNYIKD

-259 SNSNE
+259 SNNNE

-303 RYLSNKVQTFKSFER
+303 RYLSGKVQTFKSFER
-318 QLELERQL
+318 QLELEKLGLERQL
-326 GLEKLSGQ
+326 ELEKLSNKKQ
-334 GQSGGCVAFRKS
+334 VKSCKTFRKS

-369 LDLDVVDRLVKDCKD
+369 LDLDIVDRLVRDCKD

-397 VVKCYRSQSKG
+397 VVKCYRSQLKG
-408 KQVRDSSGFRNGVI
+408 KQVRDSSGFSNGVI

-430 YLVSLA
+430 YLLSLA

-444 SKYKQSLSNKEA
+444 SKYSQSLSNKEA
-456 EKLLV
+456 EKLLL

-469 IYQSNTNTKSQE
+469 LVQTNTDIKSQK

-505 PVMLIYLASKYCPKT
+505 PIMLIYLASKYCPKT
-520 MNNTGGLSIS
+520 MDNIGGLQIS

-546 ACPDYKDSKASGNSD
+546 TCPDYKDSEASVNCN
-561 KSVLDIDLNDYMIGC
+561 KSVLDIDLSDYMIGY
-576 TQLSVIL
+576 TQLNVTL

-595 YGTFG
+595 YGTFE
-600 SDSLNKENIFIDRFD
+600 SVRLNKENIFIDRFD
-615 FNDYNFLN
+615 FSDYNFLN

-630 FTGAEIGE
+630 FAGAEIGE

-652 TSVFN
+652 TGVFN

-666 KNCDLSNVRQSC
+666 KNCDLSNARQSY
-678 GIFNNFAGKVLILNS
+678 GIFSNFAGKVLILNS

-698 AKGLIRQF
+698 AKGLLQQF
-706 DISFGKDKTCDS
+706 DSSFGKAKTYDS
-718 LYGSTVCI
+718 LYSSNVRI

-742 HNGEISELC
+742 HGGEISELL
-751 TNSVDI
+751 TNSADI
-757 KYFRENKLEIENV
+757 KYFRENKLEIEDV

-775 TYTGEVKLR
+775 AYTGEVKLR
-784 YLRTFADL
+784 YLRNFADL

-804 DYEICRKRKV
+804 DYEICRKSKV

>member
-1 MNGVRYKL
+1 MNDVRYKL
-9 NRKILSGKQLVGYEV
+9 NRKILNGKQLVGYEV

-37 DVKQLCKNGVLLGVK
+37 DVKQLCKNGILLGVK
-52 LDNKTDQLCGDGID
+52 LDNKTGQLHGNGID
-66 LRTIKSVQMQELEK
+66 LRTIKSVQMQELEE
-80 DQLKRQLSSTNTG
+80 DQLKRQLSSTNIV

-101 IVYYETIKAA
+101 IVYYETVEVT
-111 GGSERSKRSKRSKRS
+111 GGSEKSQRS
-126 ERTERIAYLRVKGYY
+126 ERSERIAYLRAKGYY

-177 HLVIVNIQCD
+177 HLVLVNIQCD

-195 ITTSQKKMIVSA
+195 ITASQKKMIVSA

-220 ISGLEQLNYIKD
+220 INGLEQLNYIKD

-244 RYFETNANWFNGQNN
+244 RYFETNTNWFNGQNN
-259 SNSNE
+259 SNNKE

-303 RYLSNKVQTFKSFER
+303 RYLSDKVQTFKSFER
-318 QLELERQL
+318 QLELEEL
-326 GLEKLSGQ
+326 GIERLSGQ
-334 GQSGGCVAFRKS
+334 GQSGGCAAFRKS

-397 VVKCYRSQSKG
+397 VVKCYRSQLKG
-408 KQVRDSSGFRNGVI
+408 KQARDSSGFSNGIV

-430 YLVSLA
+430 YLTNLA

-444 SKYKQSLSNKEA
+444 SKYSQSLSNKEA
-456 EKLLV
+456 EKLLI

-469 IYQSNTNTKSQE
+469 IDQSNTKLQG

-505 PVMLIYLASKYCPKT
+505 PVMLIYLANKYCPKT
-520 MNNTGGLSIS
+520 MDNIGGLSII
-530 GGNSLRGL
+530 GGNDLRGL
-538 QASWVRQT
+538 QASWIRQT
-546 ACPDYKDSKASGNSD
+546 TCPDYKNSKASGNCD
-561 KSVLDIDLNDYMIGC
+561 KSVLDIDLGDYAIWY
-576 TQLSVIL
+576 TQLSLML

-595 YGTFG
+595 YHTFESG
-600 SDSLNKENIFIDRFD
+600 SLNKENIFIDRFD
-615 FNDYNFLN
+615 FSDYNFLN

-630 FTGAEIGE
+630 FTGAEIKE
-638 VVLDGLWFSRLKNF
+638 VVLDGLWFSRLKHF
-652 TSVFN
+652 TGVFN

-666 KNCDLSNVRQSC
+666 KNCDLSNVRQSYE
-678 GIFNNFAGKVLILNS
+678 IFNNFAGKVLILNS
-693 RFNPK
+693 RFNHK
-698 AKGLIRQF
+698 ARGLVQQF
-706 DISFGKDKTCDS
+706 NTSFGKAKTCDS
-718 LYGSTVCI
+718 LYSSNVCV

-734 HYIRSKNL
+734 HHIRSKNL
-742 HNGEISELC
+742 HNGEISELY

-770 LGPNG
+770 VEPNG
-775 TYTGEVKLR
+775 TYTGEVRLR
-784 YLRTFADL
+784 YLKNFADL

-804 DYEICRKRKV
+804 DYEICRKGKV

>member
-1 MNGVRYKL
+1 MNDVRYKL
-9 NRKILSGKQLVGYEV
+9 NRKILNGKQLVGYEV

-37 DVKQLCKNGVLLGVK
+37 DVKQLCKNGILLGIK
-52 LDNKTDQLCGDGID
+52 LDNKTGQLRGDGID

-80 DQLKRQLSSTNTG
+80 DQLKTQLSSANIG

-101 IVYYETIKAA
+101 IVYYETIRTDW
-111 GGSERSKRSKRSKRS
+111 GSEK
-126 ERTERIAYLRVKGYY
+126 IAYLRAKGYY

-150 DSLVIYRQDEDETQK
+150 NSLVIYRQDEDETQK
-165 FLMLDPLQVKVK
+165 YLMLDPLQVKVK
-177 HLVIVNIQCD
+177 HLVLVNIQCD
-187 LFGMIENY
+187 LFSMIENY
-195 ITTSQKKMIVSA
+195 ITASQKKMIVNA

-220 ISGLEQLNYIKD
+220 INGLEQLNYIKD

-259 SNSNE
+259 SNNNE

-288 NDHVVRQIMDGTVKL
+288 NDHVVRQIMNGTVKL
-303 RYLSNKVQTFKSFER
+303 RYLSDKVQTFKSFER
-318 QLELERQL
+318 QLELE
-326 GLEKLSGQ
+326 ELSGQ
-334 GQSGGCVAFRKS
+334 EQVKSCKTFRKS

-369 LDLDVVDRLVKDCKD
+369 LDLDMVDRLVKDCKD

-397 VVKCYRSQSKG
+397 IVKCYRSQLKG
-408 KQVRDSSGFRNGVI
+408 KQVRDSSGFRNGVV

-430 YLVSLA
+430 YLTSLA

-444 SKYKQSLSNKEA
+444 SKYSQSLSNKEA
-456 EKLLV
+456 EKLLI

-469 IYQSNTNTKSQE
+469 IDQSNTDTKSQK

-486 IVNYLIDI
+486 IVNYLIDV

-505 PVMLIYLASKYCPKT
+505 PVMLIYLVNKYCPKT
-520 MNNTGGLSIS
+520 MDNIGGLSIL
-530 GGNSLRGL
+530 GGKDLGGL
-538 QASWVRQT
+538 QASWIRQT
-546 ACPDYKDSKASGNSD
+546 TCPDYKNSKASENCD
-561 KSVLDIDLNDYMIGC
+561 KSVLDIDLGDYAIWY
-576 TQLSVIL
+576 TQLSLML

-595 YGTFG
+595 YHTFESG
-600 SDSLNKENIFIDRFD
+600 SLNKENIFIDRFD
-615 FNDYNFLN
+615 FSDYNFLN

-630 FTGAEIGE
+630 FTGAEIEE
-638 VVLDGLWFSRLKNF
+638 VVLDGLWFSRLKHF
-652 TSVFN
+652 TGVFN

-666 KNCDLSNVRQSC
+666 KNCDLSNVRQSYE
-678 GIFNNFAGKVLILNS
+678 IFNNFAGKVLILNS

-698 AKGLIRQF
+698 ARGLVQQF
-706 DISFGKDKTCDS
+706 NTSFGKAKTCDG
-718 LYGSTVCI
+718 LYSSNVCM

-742 HNGEISELC
+742 HNGEISELY

-770 LGPNG
+770 VGPNG
-775 TYTGEVKLR
+775 TYTGEVRLR
-784 YLRTFADL
+784 YLKNFADL

-804 DYEICRKRKV
+804 DYEICRKGKV

>member
-1 MNGVRYKL
+1 MNDVRYKL
-9 NRKILSGKQLVGYEV
+9 NRKILNGKQLVGYEV

-37 DVKQLCKNGVLLGVK
+37 DVKQLCKNGILLGVK
-52 LDNKTDQLCGDGID
+52 LDNKTGQLRGNGID

-80 DQLKRQLSSTNTG
+80 DQLKRQLSSASIG

-101 IVYYETIKAA
+101 IVYYETIKVG
-111 GGSERSKRSKRSKRS
+111 GGSERSQGSEKS
-126 ERTERIAYLRVKGYY
+126 ERVAYLRAKGYY

-177 HLVIVNIQCD
+177 HLVIVNMQCD

-195 ITTSQKKMIVSA
+195 ITTSQKKTIVSA
-207 KDQQSF
+207 KDPQSF
-213 IRMTIDF
+213 IKMTIDF
-220 ISGLEQLNYIKD
+220 INGLEQLNYIKD
-232 DDYLIEP
+232 DDYLKDEVYLMEP
-239 KIEDV
+239 KIEDA
-244 RYFETNANWFNGQNN
+244 RYFETNANWFNGWNSSNN
-259 SNSNE
+259 NE

-303 RYLSNKVQTFKSFER
+303 RYLSDKVQTFKSFER
-318 QLELERQL
+318 QLELE
-326 GLEKLSGQ
+326 KLSNKKQ
-334 GQSGGCVAFRKS
+334 VKSCKTFRKS

-354 TTIDKVDNG
+354 TTIDKADNG

-397 VVKCYRSQSKG
+397 VVKCYRSQLKG
-408 KQVRDSSGFRNGVI
+408 KQLRDSSGFRNGIV

-430 YLVSLA
+430 YLLNLA

-444 SKYKQSLSNKEA
+444 SKYNQSLSNKEA

-469 IYQSNTNTKSQE
+469 LVQSNTKLQG

-494 YNRDNSLGYKL
+494 YNCDNSLGYKL
-505 PVMLIYLASKYCPKT
+505 PIMLIYLASKYCPKT
-520 MNNTGGLSIS
+520 MDNIGGLSIS
-530 GGNSLRGL
+530 GGNSLKGL

-546 ACPDYKDSKASGNSD
+546 TCPDYKDSKASGNCD
-561 KSVLDIDLNDYMIGC
+561 KSVLDIDLSDYMIGY
-576 TQLSVIL
+576 TQLNVTL

-595 YGTFG
+595 YGTFE
-600 SDSLNKENIFIDRFD
+600 SVRLNKENIFIDRFD
-615 FNDYNFLN
+615 FSDYNFLN

-630 FTGAEIGE
+630 FAGAEIGE

-652 TSVFN
+652 TGVFN

-666 KNCDLSNVRQSC
+666 KNCDLSNARQSY
-678 GIFNNFAGKVLILNS
+678 GIFSNFAGKVLILNS

-698 AKGLIRQF
+698 AKGLLQQF
-706 DISFGKDKTCDS
+706 DSSFGKAKTYDS
-718 LYGSTVCI
+718 LYSSNVCI

-757 KYFRENKLEIENV
+757 KYFRENKLELEDVI
-770 LGPNG
+770 GPNG
-775 TYTGEVKLR
+775 SYTGEVKLR
-784 YLRTFADL
+784 YLRNFADL

-804 DYEICRKRKV
+804 DYEICRKGKV

>member
-1 MNGVRYKL
+1 MNDVRYKL
-9 NRKILSGKQLVGYEV
+9 NRKIFNGKQLVGYEV

-52 LDNKTDQLCGDGID
+52 LDNKTGQLRGNGID

-101 IVYYETIKAA
+101 IVYYETVKTDK
-111 GGSERSKRSKRSKRS
+111 GSEKSERSERS
-126 ERTERIAYLRVKGYY
+126 ERIAYLRAKGYY
-141 AIKIDNIQA
+141 AIKIDNVQA

-165 FLMLDPLQVKVK
+165 FLILDPLQVKVK
-177 HLVIVNIQCD
+177 HLVLVNIQCD

-195 ITTSQKKMIVSA
+195 ITKSQKKMIVNA

-220 ISGLEQLNYIKD
+220 INGLEQLNYIKD

-244 RYFETNANWFNGQNN
+244 RYFETNTNWFNGQNN
-259 SNSNE
+259 SNNNE

-276 GLSLTKYMNKLY
+276 GLSITKYMNKLY

-303 RYLSNKVQTFKSFER
+303 RYLSDKVQTFKSFER
-318 QLELERQL
+318 QLELER
-326 GLEKLSGQ
+326 LSGQ
-334 GQSGGCVAFRKS
+334 GQVKSCKTFRKS

-354 TTIDKVDNG
+354 TTVDKVDNG

-397 VVKCYRSQSKG
+397 VVKCYRSQLKG
-408 KQVRDSSGFRNGVI
+408 KQVRDSSGFSNGIV

-430 YLVSLA
+430 YLIDLA
-436 DKIRTEKY
+436 DKIRAEKY
-444 SKYKQSLSNKEA
+444 SKYSQSLSNKES
-456 EKLLV
+456 EKLLI

-469 IYQSNTNTKSQE
+469 LVQANTDIKSQK

-505 PVMLIYLASKYCPKT
+505 PIMLIYLANKYCPKT
-520 MNNTGGLSIS
+520 MDNIGGLSIS
-530 GGNSLRGL
+530 GGL

-546 ACPDYKDSKASGNSD
+546 ACPDYKDSKASGNCD
-561 KSVLDIDLNDYMIGC
+561 KSVLDINLNDYMIGY
-576 TQLSVIL
+576 TQLNVML

-595 YGTFG
+595 YGAFK
-600 SDSLNKENIFIDRFD
+600 SDSLNKENISIDRFD
-615 FNDYNFLN
+615 FSDYNFLN
-623 VNTFNSV
+623 INTFNSV
-630 FTGAEIGE
+630 FTEAEIGE

-652 TSVFN
+652 TGVFN

-666 KNCDLSNVRQSC
+666 KNCDLSNARQ
-678 GIFNNFAGKVLILNS
+678 GYEIFSNFVGKVLILNS
-693 RFNPK
+693 RFNYK
-698 AKGLIRQF
+698 TKGLAKQF
-706 DISFGKDKTCDS
+706 DNSFGKAKAYDS
-718 LYGSTVCI
+718 LYSSNVCI
-726 CTDMYGEQ
+726 CTDVYGEQ

-757 KYFRENKLEIENV
+757 KYFRENKLEIEDV
-770 LGPNG
+770 MGPNG

-784 YLRTFADL
+784 YLKNLADL

-804 DYEICRKRKV
+804 DYEMCRKSKV

>member
-1 MNGVRYKL
+1 MNDVRYKL
-9 NRKILSGKQLVGYEV
+9 NRKILNGKQLIGYEV
-24 LDSCGNTRNLAVQ
+24 LDSCGNTRNLAIQ
-37 DVKQLCKNGVLLGVK
+37 DVKQLCKNGILLGVK
-52 LDNKTDQLCGDGID
+52 LDNKTGQLRGNGID

-80 DQLKRQLSSTNTG
+80 DQLKRQSSSTDTG

-101 IVYYETIKAA
+101 IVYYETIRT
-111 GGSERSKRSKRSKRS
+111 GEGSERSERS
-126 ERTERIAYLRVKGYY
+126 ERIAYLRAKGYY
-141 AIKIDNIQA
+141 AIKIDNVQA

-195 ITTSQKKMIVSA
+195 ITTSQKKMIVNA

-213 IRMTIDF
+213 IKMTIDF
-220 ISGLEQLNYIKD
+220 INRLEQLNYIKD
-232 DDYLIEP
+232 DDYLLEP

-244 RYFETNANWFNGQNN
+244 RYFETNANWFNGQNS
-259 SNSNE
+259 SNNNE
-264 FYFKYRNIVNRL
+264 FYFKYRNIINRL

-303 RYLSNKVQTFKSFER
+303 RYLSDKVQTFKSFER
-318 QLELERQL
+318 QLELERL
-326 GLEKLSGQ
+326 GGYGQ
-334 GQSGGCVAFRKS
+334 VKSCKTFRKS

-369 LDLDVVDRLVKDCKD
+369 LDLDVVDRLIKDCKD

-397 VVKCYRSQSKG
+397 VVKCYRSQLKD
-408 KQVRDSSGFRNGVI
+408 KQVKDNSGFSNGVV

-430 YLVSLA
+430 YLLSLA

-444 SKYKQSLSNKEA
+444 SKYSQSLSNKEA
-456 EKLLV
+456 EKLLL

-469 IYQSNTNTKSQE
+469 LVQTNTDIKSQK

-520 MNNTGGLSIS
+520 MDNMGGLSIS

-546 ACPDYKDSKASGNSD
+546 TCPDYKDSEASVNCD
-561 KSVLDIDLNDYMIGC
+561 KSVLDIDLSDYMIGY
-576 TQLSVIL
+576 TQLNVTL

-595 YGTFG
+595 YGTFE
-600 SDSLNKENIFIDRFD
+600 SVRLNKENIFIDRFD
-615 FNDYNFLN
+615 FSDYNFLN

-630 FTGAEIGE
+630 FAGAEIGE
-638 VVLDGLWFSRLKNF
+638 VVLDDLWFSRLKNF
-652 TSVFN
+652 TGVFN

-666 KNCDLSNVRQSC
+666 KNCDLSNARQSY
-678 GIFNNFAGKVLILNS
+678 GIFSNFAGKVLILNS

-698 AKGLIRQF
+698 AKGLLQQF
-706 DISFGKDKTCDS
+706 DSSFGKAKTYDS
-718 LYGSTVCI
+718 LYSSNVCI

-734 HYIRSKNL
+734 HYISSKNL

-757 KYFRENKLEIENV
+757 KYFRENKLELEDVI
-770 LGPNG
+770 GPNG

-784 YLRTFADL
+784 YLRNLADL

-804 DYEICRKRKV
+804 DYEICRKGKA

>member
-1 MNGVRYKL
+1 MNDVRYKL
-9 NRKILSGKQLVGYEV
+9 NRKILNGKQLVGYEV

-37 DVKQLCKNGVLLGVK
+37 DVKQLCKNGILLGVK
-52 LDNKTDQLCGDGID
+52 LDNKTGQLRGNGID

-80 DQLKRQLSSTNTG
+80 DQLKRQSSSTNID
-93 DKLRKLDN
+93 DKLRKIDNIDNIDN
-101 IVYYETIKAA
+101 IVYYETIQTDK
-111 GGSERSKRSKRSKRS
+111 GSERIQGS
-126 ERTERIAYLRVKGYY
+126 ERIAYLRAKGYY
-141 AIKIDNIQA
+141 AIKIDNVQA

-177 HLVIVNIQCD
+177 HLVIVNMQCD

-195 ITTSQKKMIVSA
+195 ITKSQKKMIVNA
-207 KDQQSF
+207 KNQQSF
-213 IRMTIDF
+213 IRMAIDF
-220 ISGLEQLNYIKD
+220 INGLEQLNYIKD

-244 RYFETNANWFNGQNN
+244 RYFETNTNWFNGQNN
-259 SNSNE
+259 SNNNE

-303 RYLSNKVQTFKSFER
+303 RYSSDKVQTFKSFER
-318 QLELERQL
+318 QLELE
-326 GLEKLSGQ
+326 ELSGQ
-334 GQSGGCVAFRKS
+334 EQIEQGQVKSCKTFRKS

-354 TTIDKVDNG
+354 TTVDKVDNG

-397 VVKCYRSQSKG
+397 VVKCYRSQLKG
-408 KQVRDSSGFRNGVI
+408 KQLRDSSGFRNGIV

-430 YLVSLA
+430 YLLSLA

-444 SKYKQSLSNKEA
+444 SKYSQSLSNKEA

-469 IYQSNTNTKSQE
+469 LVQSNTDTKSQK

-505 PVMLIYLASKYCPKT
+505 PIMLIYLASKYCPKT
-520 MNNTGGLSIS
+520 MDNIGGLSIS
-530 GGNSLRGL
+530 GGNSIRGL

-546 ACPDYKDSKASGNSD
+546 TCPDYKDNKASENCD
-561 KSVLDIDLNDYMIGC
+561 KSVLDIDLNDYMIGY
-576 TQLSVIL
+576 TQLNVIL
-583 NRPELSI
+583 DRPELSI

-595 YGTFG
+595 YGTFE
-600 SDSLNKENIFIDRFD
+600 SVRLNKENIFIDRFD
-615 FNDYNFLN
+615 FSDYNFLN

-630 FTGAEIGE
+630 FAGAEIGE

-652 TSVFN
+652 TGVFN

-666 KNCDLSNVRQSC
+666 KNCDLSNARQSY
-678 GIFNNFAGKVLILNS
+678 GIFSNFVGKVLILNS

-698 AKGLIRQF
+698 AKGLLQQF
-706 DISFGKDKTCDS
+706 DSSFGKAKTYDS
-718 LYGSTVCI
+718 LYSSNVCI

-757 KYFRENKLEIENV
+757 KYFRENKLELEDVI
-770 LGPNG
+770 GPNG

-784 YLRTFADL
+784 YLRNFSDL

-804 DYEICRKRKV
+804 DYEICRKSKV

>member
-1 MNGVRYKL
+1 MNDVRYKL
-9 NRKILSGKQLVGYEV
+9 NRKILNGKQLVGYEV
-24 LDSCGNTRNLAVQ
+24 LDSCGNTRNLAIQ
-37 DVKQLCKNGVLLGVK
+37 NVKQLCKNGILLGVK
-52 LDNKTDQLCGDGID
+52 LDNKTGQLRGDGID

-80 DQLKRQLSSTNTG
+80 DQLKRQLSSTDTG

-101 IVYYETIKAA
+101 IVYYETIQTD
-111 GGSERSKRSKRSKRS
+111 GGSEK
-126 ERTERIAYLRVKGYY
+126 IAYLRAKGYY

-177 HLVIVNIQCD
+177 HLIIVNIQFD
-187 LFGMIENY
+187 LFSMVENY

-220 ISGLEQLNYIKD
+220 INGLEQLNYIKD

-259 SNSNE
+259 SNNNE

-276 GLSLTKYMNKLY
+276 GLSITKYMNKLY

-303 RYLSNKVQTFKSFER
+303 RYLSDKVQTFKSFER
-318 QLELERQL
+318 QLELE
-326 GLEKLSGQ
+326 KLSSKKQ
-334 GQSGGCVAFRKS
+334 VKSCKTLRKS
-346 LLSYKIDE
+346 LMSYKIDE
-354 TTIDKVDNG
+354 TTVDKVDNG

-397 VVKCYRSQSKG
+397 VVKCYRSQLKG
-408 KQVRDSSGFRNGVI
+408 KQVRDSSGFSNGVV

-430 YLVSLA
+430 YLTNLA

-444 SKYKQSLSNKEA
+444 SKYSQSLSNKEA
-456 EKLLV
+456 EKLLI

-469 IYQSNTNTKSQE
+469 IDQSNTKLQK

-520 MNNTGGLSIS
+520 MDNIGSLSIS

-546 ACPDYKDSKASGNSD
+546 TCPDYKDSKDSGNCD
-561 KSVLDIDLNDYMIGC
+561 KSVLDIDLGDYMIGY
-576 TQLSVIL
+576 TQLSLML

-595 YGTFG
+595 YHTFESG
-600 SDSLNKENIFIDRFD
+600 SLNKENIFIDRFD
-615 FNDYNFLN
+615 FSDYNFLN

-630 FTGAEIGE
+630 FTGVEIGE
-638 VVLDGLWFSRLKNF
+638 VVLDGLWFSRLKHF
-652 TSVFN
+652 TGVFN

-666 KNCDLSNVRQSC
+666 KNCDLSNVRQSYE
-678 GIFNNFAGKVLILNS
+678 IFNNFAGKVLILNS
-693 RFNPK
+693 RFNHK
-698 AKGLIRQF
+698 ARGLVQQF
-706 DISFGKDKTCDS
+706 NTSFGKAKTCDS
-718 LYGSTVCI
+718 LYSSNVCV

-734 HYIRSKNL
+734 HHIRSKNL
-742 HNGEISELC
+742 HNGEISELY

-770 LGPNG
+770 VGPNG
-775 TYTGEVKLR
+775 TYTGEVRLR
-784 YLRTFADL
+784 YLKNFADL

-804 DYEICRKRKV
+804 DYEICRKGKV

>member
-9 NRKILSGKQLVGYEV
+9 SRKILNGKQLVGYEV
-24 LDSCGNTRNLAVQ
+24 LDNCGNTRNLAVQ
-37 DVKQLCKNGVLLGVK
+37 DVKQLCKNGILLGVK
-52 LDNKTDQLCGDGID
+52 LDNKTGQLRGNGID
-66 LRTIKSVQMQELEK
+66 LRTIKSVQMQELEE
-80 DQLKRQLSSTNTG
+80 DQLKRQLSSTNIV

-101 IVYYETIKAA
+101 IVYYETIRTD
-111 GGSERSKRSKRSKRS
+111 GGSEK
-126 ERTERIAYLRVKGYY
+126 IAYLRAKGYH

-177 HLVIVNIQCD
+177 HLVIVNIQFD
-187 LFGMIENY
+187 LFSMIENY
-195 ITTSQKKMIVSA
+195 ITASQKKMIVSA

-220 ISGLEQLNYIKD
+220 INGLEQLNYIKD

-244 RYFETNANWFNGQNN
+244 RYFETNANWFNGWNN
-259 SNSNE
+259 SNNNE

-303 RYLSNKVQTFKSFER
+303 RYLSDKVQTFKSFER
-318 QLELERQL
+318 QLELEELDLERQL
-326 GLEKLSGQ
+326 GLERLGNKKQVKS
-334 GQSGGCVAFRKS
+334 CKTFRKS

-397 VVKCYRSQSKG
+397 VVKCYRSQLKG
-408 KQVRDSSGFRNGVI
+408 KQVKDSSGFSNGVV

-430 YLVSLA
+430 YLLSLA

-444 SKYKQSLSNKEA
+444 SKYSQSLSNKEA
-456 EKLLV
+456 EKLLI

-469 IYQSNTNTKSQE
+469 IDQSNTKSQK

-505 PVMLIYLASKYCPKT
+505 PVMLIYLANKYCPKT
-520 MNNTGGLSIS
+520 IDNIGGLSIL
-530 GGNSLRGL
+530 GGKDLGGL

-546 ACPDYKDSKASGNSD
+546 VCPDYKNSKASGNCD
-561 KSVLDIDLNDYMIGC
+561 KSVLDIDLDDYAIWY
-576 TQLSVIL
+576 TQLSLML

-595 YGTFG
+595 YHTFESG
-600 SDSLNKENIFIDRFD
+600 SLNKENIFIDRFD
-615 FNDYNFLN
+615 FSDYNFLN

-630 FTGAEIGE
+630 FTGAEIKE
-638 VVLDGLWFSRLKNF
+638 VVLDGLWFSRLKHF
-652 TSVFN
+652 TGVFN

-666 KNCDLSNVRQSC
+666 KNCDLSNVRQSYE
-678 GIFNNFAGKVLILNS
+678 IFNNFAGKVLILNS

-698 AKGLIRQF
+698 ARGLVQQF
-706 DISFGKDKTCDS
+706 NTSFGKAKTCDS
-718 LYGSTVCI
+718 LYSSNVCV

-742 HNGEISELC
+742 HNGEISELY

-770 LGPNG
+770 VGPNG
-775 TYTGEVKLR
+775 TYTGEIKLR
-784 YLRTFADL
+784 YLKNFADL

-804 DYEICRKRKV
+804 DYEICRKGKV

>member
-1 MNGVRYKL
+1 MNDVRYKL
-9 NRKILSGKQLVGYEV
+9 NRKILNGKQLVGYEV

-37 DVKQLCKNGVLLGVK
+37 DVKQLCKKGILLGVK
-52 LDNKTDQLCGDGID
+52 LDSKTGQLRGDGID
-66 LRTIKSVQMQELEK
+66 LRTIKSVQMRELEK
-80 DQLKRQLSSTNTG
+80 DQLKRQSSSTNTG

-101 IVYYETIKAA
+101 IVYYETVEVT
-111 GGSERSKRSKRSKRS
+111 GDSEK
-126 ERTERIAYLRVKGYY
+126 IAYLRAKGYY
-141 AIKIDNIQA
+141 AIKIDNVQA

-177 HLVIVNIQCD
+177 HLVLVNIQCD

-195 ITTSQKKMIVSA
+195 ITKSQKKMIVSA

-220 ISGLEQLNYIKD
+220 INGLEQLNYIKD

-244 RYFETNANWFNGQNN
+244 RYFETNTNWFNGCNN
-259 SNSNE
+259 SNNNE
-264 FYFKYRNIVNRL
+264 FYFKYRNIVNRS

-303 RYLSNKVQTFKSFER
+303 RYLSDKVQTFKSFER
-318 QLELERQL
+318 QLELE
-326 GLEKLSGQ
+326 KLSGQ
-334 GQSGGCVAFRKS
+334 GQVKNCKTFRKS

-369 LDLDVVDRLVKDCKD
+369 LDLDVVGRLVKDCKD

-397 VVKCYRSQSKG
+397 VVKCYRSQLKG
-408 KQVRDSSGFRNGVI
+408 KQVRDSSGFSNGVI

-430 YLVSLA
+430 YLLSLA
-436 DKIRTEKY
+436 DKIRAEKY
-444 SKYKQSLSNKEA
+444 SKYSQSLSNKDA
-456 EKLLV
+456 EKFLL

-469 IYQSNTNTKSQE
+469 LVQANTDTKSQK

-505 PVMLIYLASKYCPKT
+505 PIMLIYLASKYCPKT
-520 MNNTGGLSIS
+520 MDNMGGLSIS

-546 ACPDYKDSKASGNSD
+546 TCPDYKDSEASVNCD
-561 KSVLDIDLNDYMIGC
+561 KSVLDIDLNDYMIWC
-576 TQLSVIL
+576 AQLSVIL

-600 SDSLNKENIFIDRFD
+600 SDSLDKENIFIDRFD
-615 FNDYNFLN
+615 FSDYNFLN

-652 TSVFN
+652 TGVFN

-666 KNCDLSNVRQSC
+666 KNCDLSNVRQSY
-678 GIFNNFAGKVLILNS
+678 GIFSNFVGKVLILNS
-693 RFNPK
+693 KFNPK
-698 AKGLIRQF
+698 ANGLIRQF

-718 LYGSTVCI
+718 LYSSNVRI

-757 KYFRENKLEIENV
+757 KYFRENKLEIEDV

-775 TYTGEVKLR
+775 AYTGEVKLR
-784 YLRTFADL
+784 YLRNFADL

>member
-1 MNGVRYKL
+1 MNDVRYKL
-9 NRKILSGKQLVGYEV
+9 NRKILNGKQLVGYEV
-24 LDSCGNTRNLAVQ
+24 LDSCGNTRNLAIQ
-37 DVKQLCKNGVLLGVK
+37 NVKQLCKNGILLGVK
-52 LDNKTDQLCGDGID
+52 LDNKTGQLRGDGID

-80 DQLKRQLSSTNTG
+80 DQLKRQLSSTDTG

-101 IVYYETIKAA
+101 IVYYETIQTD
-111 GGSERSKRSKRSKRS
+111 GGSEK
-126 ERTERIAYLRVKGYY
+126 IAYLRAKGYY

-177 HLVIVNIQCD
+177 HLIIVNIQFD
-187 LFGMIENY
+187 LFSMVENY

-220 ISGLEQLNYIKD
+220 INGLEQLNYIKD

-259 SNSNE
+259 SNNNE

-276 GLSLTKYMNKLY
+276 GLSITKYMNKLY

-303 RYLSNKVQTFKSFER
+303 RYLSDKVQTFKSFER
-318 QLELERQL
+318 QLELE
-326 GLEKLSGQ
+326 KLSSKKQ
-334 GQSGGCVAFRKS
+334 VKSCKTLRKS
-346 LLSYKIDE
+346 LMSYKIDE
-354 TTIDKVDNG
+354 TTVDKVDNG

-397 VVKCYRSQSKG
+397 VVKCYRSQLKG
-408 KQVRDSSGFRNGVI
+408 KQVRDSSGFSNGVV

-430 YLVSLA
+430 YLTNLA

-444 SKYKQSLSNKEA
+444 SKYSQSLSNKEA
-456 EKLLV
+456 EKLLI

-469 IYQSNTNTKSQE
+469 IDQSNTKLQG

-520 MNNTGGLSIS
+520 MDNIGGLSIL
-530 GGNSLRGL
+530 GGKDLGGL

-546 ACPDYKDSKASGNSD
+546 TCPDYKNSKASGNCD
-561 KSVLDIDLNDYMIGC
+561 KSVLDIDLDDYAIWY
-576 TQLSVIL
+576 TQLSLML

-595 YGTFG
+595 YHTFESG
-600 SDSLNKENIFIDRFD
+600 SLNKENIFIDRFD
-615 FNDYNFLN
+615 FSDYNFLN

-630 FTGAEIGE
+630 FTGVEIGE
-638 VVLDGLWFSRLKNF
+638 VVLDGLWFSRLKHF
-652 TSVFN
+652 TGVFN

-666 KNCDLSNVRQSC
+666 KNCDLSNVRQSYE
-678 GIFNNFAGKVLILNS
+678 IFNNFAGRVLILNS

-698 AKGLIRQF
+698 ARGLVQQF
-706 DISFGKDKTCDS
+706 NTSFGKAKTCDS
-718 LYGSTVCI
+718 LYSSNVCI

-734 HYIRSKNL
+734 HYIRSRNL
-742 HNGEISELC
+742 HNGEISELH

-784 YLRTFADL
+784 YLRNFADL

-804 DYEICRKRKV
+804 DYEICRRGKAQR

>member
-1 MNGVRYKL
+1 MNGVRYKI
-9 NRKILSGKQLVGYEV
+9 NRKILNGKQLVGYEV

-37 DVKQLCKNGVLLGVK
+37 DVKQLCKNGILLGVK
-52 LDNKTDQLCGDGID
+52 LDNKTGQLRGDGID

-80 DQLKRQLSSTNTG
+80 DQLKRQLNNTNIS

-101 IVYYETIKAA
+101 IVYYETIRTDK
-111 GGSERSKRSKRSKRS
+111 GSEKSKRSKRS
-126 ERTERIAYLRVKGYY
+126 EKSERIAYLRAKGYY

-195 ITTSQKKMIVSA
+195 ITTSQKKTTVSA

-213 IRMTIDF
+213 IKMTIDF

-259 SNSNE
+259 SNNNE

-303 RYLSNKVQTFKSFER
+303 RYSSDKVQTFKSFER
-318 QLELERQL
+318 QLELER
-326 GLEKLSGQ
+326 LSDKK
-334 GQSGGCVAFRKS
+334 QSGNCVAFRKS

-354 TTIDKVDNG
+354 TTVDKVDNG

-397 VVKCYRSQSKG
+397 VVKCYRSQLKG
-408 KQVRDSSGFRNGVI
+408 KQIKDNSGFSNGVV

-430 YLVSLA
+430 YLLSLA

-444 SKYKQSLSNKEA
+444 SKYRQSLSNKEA

-469 IYQSNTNTKSQE
+469 IYQANTDTKSQK

-494 YNRDNSLGYKL
+494 YNRDSSLGYKL
-505 PVMLIYLASKYCPKT
+505 PIMLIYLASKYCPKT
-520 MNNTGGLSIS
+520 MDNIGGLSIS

-546 ACPDYKDSKASGNSD
+546 TCPDYKDSKASGNCD
-561 KSVLDIDLNDYMIGC
+561 KSVLDIDLNDYMIGY
-576 TQLSVIL
+576 TQLSVTL

-595 YGTFG
+595 YGTFER
-600 SDSLNKENIFIDRFD
+600 DSLNKENIFIDRFD
-615 FNDYNFLN
+615 FSDYNFLN

-652 TSVFN
+652 TGVFN

-666 KNCDLSNVRQSC
+666 KNCDLSNARQNY
-678 GIFNNFAGKVLILNS
+678 GIFSNFAGKVLILNS

-718 LYGSTVCI
+718 LYSSNVCI

-757 KYFRENKLEIENV
+757 KYFRENKLELEDVI
-770 LGPNG
+770 GPNG

-784 YLRTFADL
+784 YLRNFADL

-804 DYEICRKRKV
+804 DYEICRKSKV

>member
-1 MNGVRYKL
+1 MNDVRYKL
-9 NRKILSGKQLVGYEV
+9 NRKILNGKQLVGYEV
-24 LDSCGNTRNLAVQ
+24 LDSCGNTRNLAIQ
-37 DVKQLCKNGVLLGVK
+37 DVKQLCKNGILLGVK
-52 LDNKTDQLCGDGID
+52 LDNKTGQLRGNGID
-66 LRTIKSVQMQELEK
+66 LRTIKSVQMHELEK

-101 IVYYETIKAA
+101 IVYYETIKAG
-111 GGSERSKRSKRSKRS
+111 GGSEKS
-126 ERTERIAYLRVKGYY
+126 ERVAYLRAKGYY

-150 DSLVIYRQDEDETQK
+150 DSLVIYRQDGDETQK

-187 LFGMIENY
+187 LFGMVENY
-195 ITTSQKKMIVSA
+195 ITTSQKKMMVSA

-220 ISGLEQLNYIKD
+220 INGLEQLNYIKD

-259 SNSNE
+259 SNNNE

-303 RYLSNKVQTFKSFER
+303 RYLSDKVQTFKSFER

-326 GLEKLSGQ
+326 GNKEQVKS
-334 GQSGGCVAFRKS
+334 CKTFRKS

-369 LDLDVVDRLVKDCKD
+369 LDLDVVDKLVKDCKD

-397 VVKCYRSQSKG
+397 VVKCYRSQLKG
-408 KQVRDSSGFRNGVI
+408 KQVRDSSGFSNGVI

-430 YLVSLA
+430 YLLSLA
-436 DKIRTEKY
+436 DKIRAEKY
-444 SKYKQSLSNKEA
+444 SKYSQSLSNKEA

-461 PLENKLRL
+461 PLENKLSL
-469 IYQSNTNTKSQE
+469 LVQSNTNTKSQQ

-494 YNRDNSLGYKL
+494 YNRNNSLGYKL
-505 PVMLIYLASKYCPKT
+505 PIMLIYLASKYCPKT
-520 MNNTGGLSIS
+520 MDNMGGLSIS
-530 GGNSLRGL
+530 GGNAIRGL
-538 QASWVRQT
+538 QVSWVRQT
-546 ACPDYKDSKASGNSD
+546 TCPDYKDSKASGNCD
-561 KSVLDIDLNDYMIGC
+561 KSVLDISLDDYMIGY
-576 TQLSVIL
+576 TQLSVML

-595 YGTFG
+595 YGAFN

-615 FNDYNFLN
+615 FSDYNFLN

-630 FTGAEIGE
+630 FTGAEIKE
-638 VVLDGLWFSRLKNF
+638 VVLDGLWFSRLKHF
-652 TSVFN
+652 TGVFN

-666 KNCDLSNVRQSC
+666 KNCDLSNVRQSYE
-678 GIFNNFAGKVLILNS
+678 IFNNFAGKVLILNS
-693 RFNPK
+693 RFNHK
-698 AKGLIRQF
+698 ARGLVQQF
-706 DISFGKDKTCDS
+706 NTSFGKAKTCDS
-718 LYGSTVCI
+718 LYSSNVCV

-742 HNGEISELC
+742 HNGEISELY

-757 KYFRENKLEIENV
+757 KYFRENKIEIENV
-770 LGPNG
+770 VGPNG

-784 YLRTFADL
+784 YLKNFADL

-804 DYEICRKRKV
+804 DYEICRKGKV

>member
-1 MNGVRYKL
+1 MNDVRYKL
-9 NRKILSGKQLVGYEV
+9 NRKILNGKQLIGYEV
-24 LDSCGNTRNLAVQ
+24 LDSCGNTRNLAIQ
-37 DVKQLCKNGVLLGVK
+37 DVKQLCKNGILLGVK
-52 LDNKTDQLCGDGID
+52 LDNKTGQLRGNGID

-80 DQLKRQLSSTNTG
+80 DQLRRQLSSTDTG

-101 IVYYETIKAA
+101 IVYYETIEAA
-111 GGSERSKRSKRSKRS
+111 GGSEK
-126 ERTERIAYLRVKGYY
+126 IAYLRAKGYY
-141 AIKIDNIQA
+141 AIKIDNVQA

-195 ITTSQKKMIVSA
+195 ITTSQKKMVVSA

-220 ISGLEQLNYIKD
+220 INGLEQLNYIKD

-244 RYFETNANWFNGQNN
+244 RYFETNTNWFNGQNN
-259 SNSNE
+259 SNNNE

-303 RYLSNKVQTFKSFER
+303 RYLSDKVQTFKSFER
-318 QLELERQL
+318 QLELE
-326 GLEKLSGQ
+326 ELSGQ
-334 GQSGGCVAFRKS
+334 EQVKSCRTFRKS

-354 TTIDKVDNG
+354 TTIDKADDG

-369 LDLDVVDRLVKDCKD
+369 LDLDAVDRLVKDCKD

-397 VVKCYRSQSKG
+397 VVKCYRSQLKG
-408 KQVRDSSGFRNGVI
+408 KQVKDSSGFSNGVV

-430 YLVSLA
+430 YLLNLA
-436 DKIRTEKY
+436 DKIITEKY

-520 MNNTGGLSIS
+520 MDNIGGLQIS

-546 ACPDYKDSKASGNSD
+546 TCPDYKDSKASGNCD

-576 TQLSVIL
+576 TQSSVIL
-583 NRPELSI
+583 NKPELSI

-595 YGTFG
+595 YGTFE

-615 FNDYNFLN
+615 FSDYNFLN

-630 FTGAEIGE
+630 FAGAEIGE

-652 TSVFN
+652 TGVFN

-666 KNCDLSNVRQSC
+666 KNCDLSNARQSY
-678 GIFNNFAGKVLILNS
+678 GIFSNFAGKILILNS

-698 AKGLIRQF
+698 AKGLLQQF
-706 DISFGKDKTCDS
+706 DSSLGKAKTYDS
-718 LYGSTVCI
+718 LYSSNVCI

-757 KYFRENKLEIENV
+757 KYFRENKLELEDVI
-770 LGPNG
+770 GPNG

-784 YLRTFADL
+784 YLRNFADL

-804 DYEICRKRKV
+804 DYEICRKGKV

>member
-1 MNGVRYKL
+1 MNDVRYKL
-9 NRKILSGKQLVGYEV
+9 NRKILNGKQLVGYEV

-37 DVKQLCKNGVLLGVK
+37 DVKQLCKNGILLGVK
-52 LDNKTDQLCGDGID
+52 LDNKTGQLRGNGID

-80 DQLKRQLSSTNTG
+80 DQLKRQLGSTNID
-93 DKLRKLDN
+93 DKLRKIDN
-101 IVYYETIKAA
+101 MVYYETIKAA
-111 GGSERSKRSKRSKRS
+111 GGSERS
-126 ERTERIAYLRVKGYY
+126 ERVAYLRAKGYN

-165 FLMLDPLQVKVK
+165 FLMIDPLQVKVK

-195 ITTSQKKMIVSA
+195 ITTSQKKMIVNA

-244 RYFETNANWFNGQNN
+244 RYFETNTNWFNGWNN
-259 SNSNE
+259 SNNNE

-288 NDHVVRQIMDGTVKL
+288 NDHVIRQIMDGTVKL
-303 RYLSNKVQTFKSFER
+303 RYLSDKIQTFKSFER
-318 QLELERQL
+318 QLELER
-326 GLEKLSGQ
+326 LELERLSGY
-334 GQSGGCVAFRKS
+334 GQVKNCKTFRKS

-397 VVKCYRSQSKG
+397 VVKCYRSQLKG
-408 KQVRDSSGFRNGVI
+408 KQVKDNSGFSNGVI

-430 YLVSLA
+430 YLTSLA

-444 SKYKQSLSNKEA
+444 SKYSQSLSNKEA

-505 PVMLIYLASKYCPKT
+505 PIMLIYLASKYCPKT
-520 MNNTGGLSIS
+520 MDNMGGLSIS
-530 GGNSLRGL
+530 GGNSIRGL

-546 ACPDYKDSKASGNSD
+546 ACPDYRDSKDFGNCD
-561 KSVLDIDLNDYMIGC
+561 KSVLDIDLNNYMIGC
-576 TQLSVIL
+576 AQLSVIL

-595 YGTFG
+595 YGTFER
-600 SDSLNKENIFIDRFD
+600 DSLNKENIFIDRFD
-615 FNDYNFLN
+615 FSDYNFLN

-652 TSVFN
+652 TGVFN

-666 KNCDLSNVRQSC
+666 KNCDLSNVRQSY
-678 GIFNNFAGKVLILNS
+678 GIFSNFVGKVLILNS

-706 DISFGKDKTCDS
+706 DTSFGKDRTCDS
-718 LYGSTVCI
+718 LYGSNVCI

-757 KYFRENKLEIENV
+757 KYFRENKLEIEDV

-775 TYTGEVKLR
+775 AYTGEVKLR
-784 YLRTFADL
+784 YLRNFADL

>member
-1 MNGVRYKL
+1 MNDVRYKL
-9 NRKILSGKQLVGYEV
+9 NRKILNGKQLVGYEV

-37 DVKQLCKNGVLLGVK
+37 DVKQLCKNGILLGVK
-52 LDNKTDQLCGDGID
+52 LDNKTGQLRGNGVD

-80 DQLKRQLSSTNTG
+80 DQLKRQLSSTNTDIG

-101 IVYYETIKAA
+101 IVYYETIKAG
-111 GGSERSKRSKRSKRS
+111 GGSEK
-126 ERTERIAYLRVKGYY
+126 IAYLRAKGYY
-141 AIKIDNIQA
+141 AIKIENVQA

-165 FLMLDPLQVKVK
+165 YLMLDPLQVEVK
-177 HLVIVNIQCD
+177 HLVIVNIQFD
-187 LFGMIENY
+187 LFSMIENY
-195 ITTSQKKMIVSA
+195 ITASQKKMIVSA

-220 ISGLEQLNYIKD
+220 INGLEQLNYIKD

-244 RYFETNANWFNGQNN
+244 RYFETNANWFNGQSN
-259 SNSNE
+259 SNNNE
-264 FYFKYRNIVNRL
+264 FYFKYRIIVNRL

-303 RYLSNKVQTFKSFER
+303 RYLSDKVQTFKSFER
-318 QLELERQL
+318 QLELEEL
-326 GLEKLSGQ
+326 GIERLSGQ
-334 GQSGGCVAFRKS
+334 GQSGGCAAFRKS

-369 LDLDVVDRLVKDCKD
+369 LDFDVVDRLVKDCKD

-397 VVKCYRSQSKG
+397 VVKCYRSQLKG
-408 KQVRDSSGFRNGVI
+408 KQARDSSGFRNGIV

-430 YLVSLA
+430 YLLSLA

-444 SKYKQSLSNKEA
+444 SKYGQSLSNREA
-456 EKLLV
+456 EKLLI

-469 IYQSNTNTKSQE
+469 IDQSNTKLQG

-505 PVMLIYLASKYCPKT
+505 PVMLIYLANKYCPKT
-520 MNNTGGLSIS
+520 MDNIGGLSIL
-530 GGNSLRGL
+530 GGNDLRGL

-546 ACPDYKDSKASGNSD
+546 TCPDYKNSKASGNCD
-561 KSVLDIDLNDYMIGC
+561 KSVLDIDLGDYAIWY
-576 TQLSVIL
+576 TQLSLML

-595 YGTFG
+595 YHTFESG
-600 SDSLNKENIFIDRFD
+600 SLNKENIFIDRFD
-615 FNDYNFLN
+615 FSDYNFLN

-630 FTGAEIGE
+630 FTGAEIKE
-638 VVLDGLWFSRLKNF
+638 VVLDGLWFSRLKHF
-652 TSVFN
+652 TGVFN

-666 KNCDLSNVRQSC
+666 KNCDLSNVRQSYE
-678 GIFNNFAGKVLILNS
+678 IFNNFAGKVLILNS
-693 RFNPK
+693 RFNHK
-698 AKGLIRQF
+698 ARGLVQQF
-706 DISFGKDKTCDS
+706 NTSFGKAKTCDS
-718 LYGSTVCI
+718 LYSSNVCV

-734 HYIRSKNL
+734 HHIRSKNL
-742 HNGEISELC
+742 HNGEISELY

-757 KYFRENKLEIENV
+757 KYFRENKLELEDV

-775 TYTGEVKLR
+775 AYTGEVRLR
-784 YLRTFADL
+784 YLKNFADL

-804 DYEICRKRKV
+804 DYEICRKSKV

>member
-1 MNGVRYKL
+1 MNDVRYKL
-9 NRKILSGKQLVGYEV
+9 NRKILNGKQLIGYEV

-37 DVKQLCKNGVLLGVK
+37 DVKQLCKNGILLGVK
-52 LDNKTDQLCGDGID
+52 LDNKTGQLRGDGID

-80 DQLKRQLSSTNTG
+80 DQLKRQLSSTNIG

-101 IVYYETIKAA
+101 IVYYETIRT
-111 GGSERSKRSKRSKRS
+111 GEGS
-126 ERTERIAYLRVKGYY
+126 ERIAYLRAKGYY
-141 AIKIDNIQA
+141 AIKIDNVQA

-177 HLVIVNIQCD
+177 HLVLVNIQCD

-195 ITTSQKKMIVSA
+195 ITKSQKKMIVNA

-220 ISGLEQLNYIKD
+220 INGLEQLNYIKD

-259 SNSNE
+259 SNNNE

-303 RYLSNKVQTFKSFER
+303 RYSSDKVQTFKSFER
-318 QLELERQL
+318 QLELEEL
-326 GLEKLSGQ
+326 GIEKLGGQ
-334 GQSGGCVAFRKS
+334 GQVKSCKTFRKS

-397 VVKCYRSQSKG
+397 VVKCYRSQLKG
-408 KQVRDSSGFRNGVI
+408 KQVRDSSGFSNGVI

-430 YLVSLA
+430 YLLSLA
-436 DKIRTEKY
+436 DRIRAEKY
-444 SKYKQSLSNKEA
+444 SKYSQSLSNKDA
-456 EKLLV
+456 EKLLL

-469 IYQSNTNTKSQE
+469 IYQSNTNTKSQK

-505 PVMLIYLASKYCPKT
+505 PIMLIYLASKYCTKT
-520 MNNTGGLSIS
+520 MDNIGGLSIS

-546 ACPDYKDSKASGNSD
+546 TCPDYKDSKASGNCD
-561 KSVLDIDLNDYMIGC
+561 KSVLDIDLADYMIGY
-576 TQLSVIL
+576 TQLSVTL

-595 YGTFG
+595 YGTFER
-600 SDSLNKENIFIDRFD
+600 DSLNKENIFIDRFD
-615 FNDYNFLN
+615 FGDYNFLN

-630 FTGAEIGE
+630 FAGAEIGE
-638 VVLDGLWFSRLKNF
+638 VVLDSLWFSRLKNF
-652 TSVFN
+652 TGVFN

-666 KNCDLSNVRQSC
+666 KNCDLSNARQNY
-678 GIFNNFAGKVLILNS
+678 GIFSNFAGKVLILNS

-698 AKGLIRQF
+698 AKGLLQQF
-706 DISFGKDKTCDS
+706 DTSFGKAKTYDS
-718 LYGSTVCI
+718 LYSSNVCV

-757 KYFRENKLEIENV
+757 KYFRENKLEIEDV
-770 LGPNG
+770 IGPNG

-784 YLRTFADL
+784 YLRNFADL
-792 CEYGDSASKQKK
+792 CEYGDSASKQKR